1 MADAELTVRI
11 SGDTSDLESAI
22 SRVESQ
28 LSRLERS
35 GGKGAESIA
44 KAALNQGG
52 FAKTVEQSKKALDE
66 KRAVLAQTEKEYKKN
81 SKAIQD
87 NISGLEKQR
96 GRLNNLAVSKQE
108 EIDALKASSKN
119 LDKNSTAYKD
129 NRRAIE
135 WTETELEAVKKQHRD
150 VGKSIDEHRT
160 ALQNEK
166 NSLEKSRNAVA
177 DAEKQYKT
185 YASNLEEVEKIEKR
199 LKLEEKAKG
208 YRELGEGV
216 DTLTK
221 PFQVAGVA
229 MAAGAVASAKFAI
242 DFENNFANVLK
253 TVDGTDEQLNKIK
266 QDIIDMTTVGING
279 HSAIPQTTA
288 ELTELAAAGGQL
300 GIQTENIS
308 SFTETMAMMGSA
320 TNLAGEEGAKT
331 LARFMNVA
339 NVSQG
344 EVQNLGSSIVD
355 LGNHFATTEAEIA
368 AMAQRMGATGTAV
381 GISAQDILAYST
393 ALSSLGVEAEA
404 GGSSISRIWMDIQ
417 TQVSTGGELLGE
429 FAKVSGKTTKEFAEG
444 WKNDASGTFKD
455 FVDGLSKSKD
465 LVGTLKNLGFDN
477 IRDLQALQKLAG
489 PQGIQLLTDAL
500 QRSNNAWSENTA
512 LVNEFENKAGTT
524 ASQIQVMKNNLVEA
538 GRSLGET
545 FLPSINNGV
554 TDIKNFAQGIAKM
567 SDGQKQALITTGKW
581 VIGLGA
587 AGKATS
593 GVIKGIGNT
602 ADAFAKIKKAKEAGG
617 VLAKFAPA
625 LTAIKG
631 AAPYAAAGIIAVTA
645 AVKIGKAAYDS
656 WYKSQYKWTEGM
668 SEQQNKIR
676 KSMNSYKQLS
686 DIQAQLKNYR
696 LIIENPESSQEQVDN
711 AKQKIQEIVELLAKE
726 YDLKINVDD
735 NDELDNA
742 VNNLAQRSKN
752 ELERDYNSQQ
762 RKLNSLEN
770 RYKTDSA
777 KLPDM
782 RKQKQEA
789 DELRTKFDT
798 LSLSAETLRRKWY
811 NSEIGQKEFMDG
823 MVELGTQL
831 GVSEED
837 IRNLIVSI
845 DELQTKAIG
854 EKNVNDKLYKD
865 LDGKITDLEGTVKH
879 YEAIS
884 KEMANWASEGMALGV
899 KEGDAEKVNLW
910 FDRLSQNV
918 KNAKLD
924 MHGYAQI
931 AAEAFNGIKWDEAF
945 KKGGDD
951 LNNMVNDYVRSMQ
964 KFGAANSDIAKG
976 AALLKNGFKSINDIP
991 KDNKKAFDAISKDMT
1006 EFARNLG
1013 EIDGNHSIKITADGD
1028 IQLLDDVSGKIQEIQ
1043 TSNGTTVKITAEG
1056 DVSVLDDAGNQVQY
1070 LEGLGAVSLQVNAN
1084 GNIDVLNE
1092 AGEKVAEIPK
1102 EVDTTT
1108 TVKMAVDSAEVDNYQ
1123 PDEKT
1128 GTAKYGVDSSS
1139 VDNWSP
1145 PNKNAIVV
1153 YKAVV
1158 EGEPKAKGTQDFK
1171 GGMAMINDQRGV
1183 SDPRELVEVNGKGY
1197 IFEGRDVVLPLPRH
1211 AKVYTAGQT
1220 KEMLAMAGLRRY
1232 ARGKDNQEWENA
1244 QDDWAHYTKVNN
1256 VSAFE
1261 ALEHWDEMM
1270 KKFSYDAE
1278 AVKDIQEEIVA
1289 STKDM
1294 WDEEMATMQFY
1305 LDMGVDSEEH
1315 YYKWLETYRDEH
1327 FDGNDEMWRKATLDI
1342 TKYNKRM
1349 AKESAEALNDAS
1361 EEYIRFH
1368 TIAGDWDEIGDSP
1381 LAAYARVLDRAEE
1394 DLANGVYKNVEE
1406 KNEFLKNFGSNMFDA
1421 YKEDADNWIQH
1432 ERDYNAMSTED
1443 YISALNRKKQ
1453 RTNEYFAQ
1461 GIIDYQTYLKEVQD
1475 YNEKIMSAYADEV
1488 NQWRDDADFYQ
1499 RQSEVY
1505 GWGFNGTGHK
1515 SALKYWQARLDRE
1528 IENSHDMNLSANE
1541 RQSALRY
1548 ADEARMEIYKARQD
1562 ELDDELEKFRQSIED
1577 TRTALD
1583 DEVQNM
1589 RDAWTTEDRKAD
1601 MSELAEQIAVFKYA
1615 QTKEGIDKYK
1625 SLNEEYTRLSRE
1637 QKIEDIQAANREK
1650 LDRMQAQY
1658 DKMEQ
1663 DKIDELAGL
1672 KDELLKYGG
1681 IAVISDQT
1689 RQIAAAANDNISA
1702 LVSNMSDFGES
1713 FSSFAARLF
1722 EKLDERP
1729 TVINNYDN
1737 STQNIANNIRDRA
1750 DLQAAALGVG
1760 LGSLSMMLFGR
1771 RR

>member
-11 SGDTSDLESAI
+11 SGDTGDLESAI

-35 GGKGAESIA
+35 GGSNVGA
-44 KAALNQGG
+44 GM
-52 FAKTVEQSKKALDE
+52 
-66 KRAVLAQTEKEYKKN
+66 
-81 SKAIQD
+81 
-87 NISGLEKQR
+87 
-96 GRLNNLAVSKQE
+96 
-108 EIDALKASSKN
+108 
-119 LDKNSTAYKD
+119 
-129 NRRAIE
+129 
-135 WTETELEAVKKQHRD
+135 
-150 VGKSIDEHRT
+150 
-160 ALQNEK
+160 EK
-166 NSLEKSRNAVA
+166 NFKTAADRLEQTA
-177 DAEKQYKT
+177 KQWKD
-185 YASNLEEVEKIEKR
+185 
-199 LKLEEKAKG
+199 
-208 YRELGEGV
+208 LGGAT

-221 PFQVAGVA
+221 PFQVAGAA

-242 DFENNFANVLK
+242 DFENNFADVRK

-308 SFTETMAMMGSA
+308 GFTETMAMMGSA

-381 GISAQDILAYST
+381 GISAQDVLAYST

-545 FLPSINNGV
+545 FLPTINNGV
-554 TDIKNFAQGIAKM
+554 TDIKNFAQGIANM

-593 GVIKGIGNT
+593 GVLKSVGNT

-656 WYKSQYKWTEGM
+656 WYKSNYAWTDGL
-668 SEQQNKIR
+668 SEQQEQLK
-676 KSMNSYKQLS
+676 KSYNSYKKLS
-686 DIQAQLKNYR
+686 DIQNQLKNFNAV
-696 LIIENPESSQEQVDN
+696 IKNPESSQEQVDK
-711 AKQKIQEIVELLAKE
+711 AKQKIQEIAALLEKEYNLKIKSDNSNLDETVAKIKDLKKYEYDMQYSRQTSRLQDLQPKFDSYASDYVTAENNFNKARDAHDKYVKLNEAVQTYYSTMEKANVSQEEFDNGLQEIVKQCGLGNDVFQQLQRGEFSFSQELAKSETQMQSYLNQMNSLQAAHDEYIAINEELANQQSELLAQ
-726 YDLKINVDD
+726 
-735 NDELDNA
+735 A
-742 VNNLAQRSKN
+742 
-752 ELERDYNSQQ
+752 
-762 RKLNSLEN
+762 
-770 RYKTDSA
+770 
-777 KLPDM
+777 
-782 RKQKQEA
+782 
-789 DELRTKFDT
+789 
-798 LSLSAETLRRKWY
+798 
-811 NSEIGQKEFMDG
+811 
-823 MVELGTQL
+823 
-831 GVSEED
+831 
-837 IRNLIVSI
+837 
-845 DELQTKAIG
+845 
-854 EKNVNDKLYKD
+854 
-865 LDGKITDLEGTVKH
+865 
-879 YEAIS
+879 
-884 KEMANWASEGMALGV
+884 V
-899 KEGDAEKVNLW
+899 KENDVQAVENHFNKI
-910 FDRLSQNV
+910 SESV
-918 KNAKLD
+918 KRAGLD

-1368 TIAGDWDEIGDSP
+1368 TIAGDWDEIDDSP

-1394 DLANGVYKNVEE
+1394 DLANGVYESVEE

-1461 GIIDYQTYLKEVQD
+1461 GRIDYQTYLKEVQD

-1637 QKIEDIQAANREK
+1637 QKIEDIQAANSEK

-1760 LGSLSMMLFGR
+1760 LGSLSMILFGR

>member
-11 SGDTSDLESAI
+11 SGDTGDLESAI

-28 LSRLERS
+28 LSRLEMS
-35 GGKGAESIA
+35 GGSNVGAGMERNFKTAADRLEQTA
-44 KAALNQGG
+44 KQW
-52 FAKTVEQSKKALDE
+52 
-66 KRAVLAQTEKEYKKN
+66 KN
-81 SKAIQD
+81 
-87 NISGLEKQR
+87 
-96 GRLNNLAVSKQE
+96 
-108 EIDALKASSKN
+108 
-119 LDKNSTAYKD
+119 
-129 NRRAIE
+129 
-135 WTETELEAVKKQHRD
+135 
-150 VGKSIDEHRT
+150 
-160 ALQNEK
+160 
-166 NSLEKSRNAVA
+166 
-177 DAEKQYKT
+177 
-185 YASNLEEVEKIEKR
+185 
-199 LKLEEKAKG
+199 
-208 YRELGEGV
+208 LGEGV

-221 PFQVAGVA
+221 PLQIAGAA
-229 MAAGAVASAKFAI
+229 MAAGAVASSKFAI
-242 DFENNFANVLK
+242 DFENNFADVRK

-381 GISAQDILAYST
+381 GISAQDVLAYST

-417 TQVSTGGELLGE
+417 TQVSTGGESLTE

-455 FVDGLSKSKD
+455 FVDGLSKSSD
-465 LVGTLKNLGFDN
+465 IVGELKNLGFDN

-489 PQGIQLLTDAL
+489 PQGIQLLTEAL

-656 WYKSQYKWTEGM
+656 WYKSQYKWTEGL
-668 SEQQNKIR
+668 SDADKKVQDSLDK
-676 KSMNSYKQLS
+676 YKQISNL
-686 DIQAQLKNYR
+686 QRTLKEAR
-696 LIIENPESSQEQVDN
+696 LTIENPESSQEQVDN
-711 AKQKIQEIVELLAKE
+711 AKAKIEEIKASLEEE
-726 YDLKINVDD
+726 YNLTIKSD
-735 NDELDNA
+735 NSDLDNA
-742 VNNLAQRSKN
+742 VEQVKKLTGNDLKQAIADEQMQLANLAENYRDAMTRLPEMQAQYDNASERLTYLKLLNSEYATLATESQDGILTQEQMNRAMNDVARSMGITADQAKELYDGVTPLETALQGAQKEVDKLKPEIDDLTNSQRDYVNISKSFAN
-752 ELERDYNSQQ
+752 KLTEYFSEQLVSGDMDGAAKTLERIG
-762 RKLNSLEN
+762 K
-770 RYKTDSA
+770 A
-777 KLPDM
+777 A
-782 RKQKQEA
+782 A
-789 DELRTKFDT
+789 DAGL
-798 LSLSAETLRRKWY
+798 
-811 NSEIGQKEFMDG
+811 
-823 MVELGTQL
+823 
-831 GVSEED
+831 
-837 IRNLIVSI
+837 
-845 DELQTKAIG
+845 
-854 EKNVNDKLYKD
+854 
-865 LDGKITDLEGTVKH
+865 DLEGYGKILT
-879 YEAIS
+879 
-884 KEMANWASEGMALGV
+884 
-899 KEGDAEKVNLW
+899 
-910 FDRLSQNV
+910 
-918 KNAKLD
+918 
-924 MHGYAQI
+924 
-931 AAEAFNGIKWDEAF
+931 
-945 KKGGDD
+945 
-951 LNNMVNDYVRSMQ
+951 
-964 KFGAANSDIAKG
+964 DIAK
-976 AALLKNGFKSINDIP
+976 AAGMIEENQTIKISADGDTSVLEEVEDKANELNGKNVELTVNADG
-991 KDNKKAFDAISKDMT
+991 T
-1006 EFARNLG
+1006 EAYAT
-1013 EIDGNHSIKITADGD
+1013 IDGVQYKVAAYDGETGEAILTADGTKAD
-1028 IQLLDDVSGKIQEIQ
+1028 MVINRTTGEVHLF
-1043 TSNGTTVKITAEG
+1043 SNEEGIATLSAIDNVTATARQAAESLAGVKSKTVTITA
-1056 DVSVLDDAGNQVQY
+1056 VY
-1070 LEGLGAVSLQVNAN
+1070 VNKRVDQFAN
-1084 GNIDVLNE
+1084 LNGW
-1092 AGEKVAEIPK
+1092 ATK
-1102 EVDTTT
+1102 
-1108 TVKMAVDSAEVDNYQ
+1108 Q
-1123 PDEKT
+1123 
-1128 GTAKYGVDSSS
+1128 
-1139 VDNWSP
+1139 
-1145 PNKNAIVV
+1145 
-1153 YKAVV
+1153 
-1158 EGEPKAKGTQDFK
+1158 AKGTQDFK

-1342 TKYNKRM
+1342 TKYNKRV

-1368 TIAGDWDEIGDSP
+1368 TIAGDWDEIDDSP

-1394 DLANGVYKNVEE
+1394 DLANGVYESVEE

-1461 GIIDYQTYLKEVQD
+1461 GIIDYQTYLKEVQG

-1637 QKIEDIQAANREK
+1637 QKIEDIQAANSEK

-1713 FSSFAARLF
+1713 FNSFAARLF

>member
-11 SGDTSDLESAI
+11 SGDTGDLESAI

-35 GGKGAESIA
+35 GGSNVGAGMERNFKTAADRLEQTA
-44 KAALNQGG
+44 KQW
-52 FAKTVEQSKKALDE
+52 
-66 KRAVLAQTEKEYKKN
+66 KN
-81 SKAIQD
+81 
-87 NISGLEKQR
+87 
-96 GRLNNLAVSKQE
+96 
-108 EIDALKASSKN
+108 
-119 LDKNSTAYKD
+119 
-129 NRRAIE
+129 
-135 WTETELEAVKKQHRD
+135 
-150 VGKSIDEHRT
+150 
-160 ALQNEK
+160 
-166 NSLEKSRNAVA
+166 
-177 DAEKQYKT
+177 
-185 YASNLEEVEKIEKR
+185 
-199 LKLEEKAKG
+199 
-208 YRELGEGV
+208 LGEGV

-221 PFQVAGVA
+221 PFQVAGAA

-242 DFENNFANVLK
+242 DFENNFADVRK
-253 TVDGTDEQLNKIK
+253 TVDGTDAQLNKIK

-300 GIQTENIS
+300 GITVENIS
-308 SFTETMAMMGSA
+308 GFTETMAMIESA

-331 LARFMNVA
+331 LARFMNVTGTA
-339 NVSQG
+339 QSEIQNV
-344 EVQNLGSSIVD
+344 GSAIVD
-355 LGNHFATTEAEIA
+355 LGNHSATTEAEIA
-368 AMAQRMGATGTAV
+368 AMAQRMGKYSKTV
-381 GISAQDILAYST
+381 GISAADTLGYSA
-393 ALSSLGVEAEA
+393 ALSSLGVEAQL
-404 GGSSISRIWMDIQ
+404 GGSAIGRTWLSIETAVAKGGNSLKAFAKYAGVSANEFKQKWNTDPTGAFNGLLEGLNASENLTLALQELGIDNTQDIQ
-417 TQVSTGGELLGE
+417 VM
-429 FAKVSGKTTKEFAEG
+429 
-444 WKNDASGTFKD
+444 
-455 FVDGLSKSKD
+455 
-465 LVGTLKNLGFDN
+465 
-477 IRDLQALQKLAG
+477 QALVNSVDKVKESV
-489 PQGIQLLTDAL
+489 

-656 WYKSQYKWTEGM
+656 WYKSQYKWTEGL
-668 SEQQNKIR
+668 SDADKKVQDSLDK
-676 KSMNSYKQLS
+676 YKQISNL
-686 DIQAQLKNYR
+686 QRTLKEAR
-696 LIIENPESSQEQVDN
+696 LTIENPESSQEQVDN
-711 AKQKIQEIVELLAKE
+711 AKAKIEEIKALLEEE
-726 YDLKINVDD
+726 YNLTIKSD
-735 NDELDNA
+735 NSDLDNA
-742 VNNLAQRSKN
+742 VEQVKKLTGNDLKQAIADEQMQLANLAENYRDAMTRLPEMQAQYDNASERLTYLKLLNSEYATLATESQDGILTQEQMNRAMNDVARSMGITADQAKELYDGVTPLETALQGAQKEVDKLKPEIDDLTNCQRDYVNISKSFAN
-752 ELERDYNSQQ
+752 KLTEYFSEQLVSGDMDGAAKTLERIG
-762 RKLNSLEN
+762 K
-770 RYKTDSA
+770 A
-777 KLPDM
+777 A
-782 RKQKQEA
+782 A
-789 DELRTKFDT
+789 DAGL
-798 LSLSAETLRRKWY
+798 
-811 NSEIGQKEFMDG
+811 
-823 MVELGTQL
+823 
-831 GVSEED
+831 
-837 IRNLIVSI
+837 
-845 DELQTKAIG
+845 
-854 EKNVNDKLYKD
+854 
-865 LDGKITDLEGTVKH
+865 DLEGYGKILT
-879 YEAIS
+879 
-884 KEMANWASEGMALGV
+884 
-899 KEGDAEKVNLW
+899 
-910 FDRLSQNV
+910 
-918 KNAKLD
+918 
-924 MHGYAQI
+924 
-931 AAEAFNGIKWDEAF
+931 
-945 KKGGDD
+945 
-951 LNNMVNDYVRSMQ
+951 
-964 KFGAANSDIAKG
+964 DIAK
-976 AALLKNGFKSINDIP
+976 AAGMIEENQ
-991 KDNKKAFDAISKDMT
+991 T
-1006 EFARNLG
+1006 
-1013 EIDGNHSIKITADGD
+1013 IKITADGD
-1028 IQLLDDVSGKIQEIQ
+1028 ISVLEEVEDKANELNGKNVKFTVNADGTEAYATIDGVQYKVAAYDGKTGEAIL
-1043 TSNGTTVKITAEG
+1043 TADGTKADMVINRTTGEVHLFSNEEGIATLSAIDNVTATARQAAKSLAGVKSKTVTITA
-1056 DVSVLDDAGNQVQY
+1056 VY
-1070 LEGLGAVSLQVNAN
+1070 VNKRVDQFAN
-1084 GNIDVLNE
+1084 LNGW
-1092 AGEKVAEIPK
+1092 ATK
-1102 EVDTTT
+1102 
-1108 TVKMAVDSAEVDNYQ
+1108 Q
-1123 PDEKT
+1123 
-1128 GTAKYGVDSSS
+1128 
-1139 VDNWSP
+1139 
-1145 PNKNAIVV
+1145 
-1153 YKAVV
+1153 
-1158 EGEPKAKGTQDFK
+1158 AKGTQDFK

-1342 TKYNKRM
+1342 TKYNKQM

-1368 TIAGDWDEIGDSP
+1368 TIAGDWDEIDDSP

-1394 DLANGVYKNVEE
+1394 DLANGVYESVEE

-1461 GIIDYQTYLKEVQD
+1461 GIIDYQTYLKEVQG

-1637 QKIEDIQAANREK
+1637 QKIEDIQAANSEK

>member
-11 SGDTSDLESAI
+11 SGDTGDLESAI

-35 GGKGAESIA
+35 GGSNVGAGMERNFKTAADRLEQTA
-44 KAALNQGG
+44 KQW
-52 FAKTVEQSKKALDE
+52 
-66 KRAVLAQTEKEYKKN
+66 KN
-81 SKAIQD
+81 
-87 NISGLEKQR
+87 
-96 GRLNNLAVSKQE
+96 
-108 EIDALKASSKN
+108 
-119 LDKNSTAYKD
+119 
-129 NRRAIE
+129 
-135 WTETELEAVKKQHRD
+135 
-150 VGKSIDEHRT
+150 
-160 ALQNEK
+160 
-166 NSLEKSRNAVA
+166 
-177 DAEKQYKT
+177 
-185 YASNLEEVEKIEKR
+185 
-199 LKLEEKAKG
+199 
-208 YRELGEGV
+208 LGEGV

-221 PFQVAGVA
+221 PLQIAEVA
-229 MAAGAVASAKFAI
+229 MAAGAVASSKFAI
-242 DFENNFANVLK
+242 DFENNFADVRK
-253 TVDGTDEQLNKIK
+253 TVDGTDAQLNKIK

-344 EVQNLGSSIVD
+344 EVQNLGSSVVD

-429 FAKVSGKTTKEFAEG
+429 LAKVSGKTTKEFAEG

-489 PQGIQLLTDAL
+489 PQGIQLLNDAL

-545 FLPSINNGV
+545 FLPTINNGV
-554 TDIKNFAQGIAKM
+554 TDIKNFAQGISKM

-656 WYKSQYKWTEGM
+656 WYKSQFKWAEGL
-668 SEQQNKIR
+668 SDADNKVQDSLD
-676 KSMNSYKQLS
+676 KYKQISNL
-686 DIQAQLKNYR
+686 QRTLKEAR
-696 LIIENPESSQEQVDN
+696 LTIENPESSQEQVDA
-711 AKQKIQEIVELLAKE
+711 AKAKIEEIKALLEKE
-726 YDLKINVDD
+726 YNLNIKSD
-735 NDELDNA
+735 NSDLDNA
-742 VNNLAQRSKN
+742 VEQVKKLTGNDLRQAIADEQMQLANLAENYRNAMTRLPEMQAKFDNANERLSQFKELNSELRALGAEYRSGTISQNEWNAAIEKAGQAMGLTSEQSKDYEYVFRRLSEGMNSAQKEVDKLKPEIDDLTNSQRDYVNISKSFAN
-752 ELERDYNSQQ
+752 KLTEYFSEQLVSGDMDGAAKTLERIG
-762 RKLNSLEN
+762 K
-770 RYKTDSA
+770 A
-777 KLPDM
+777 A
-782 RKQKQEA
+782 A
-789 DELRTKFDT
+789 DAGL
-798 LSLSAETLRRKWY
+798 
-811 NSEIGQKEFMDG
+811 
-823 MVELGTQL
+823 
-831 GVSEED
+831 
-837 IRNLIVSI
+837 
-845 DELQTKAIG
+845 
-854 EKNVNDKLYKD
+854 
-865 LDGKITDLEGTVKH
+865 DLEGYGKILT
-879 YEAIS
+879 
-884 KEMANWASEGMALGV
+884 
-899 KEGDAEKVNLW
+899 
-910 FDRLSQNV
+910 
-918 KNAKLD
+918 
-924 MHGYAQI
+924 
-931 AAEAFNGIKWDEAF
+931 
-945 KKGGDD
+945 
-951 LNNMVNDYVRSMQ
+951 
-964 KFGAANSDIAKG
+964 DIAK
-976 AALLKNGFKSINDIP
+976 AAGMIEENQ
-991 KDNKKAFDAISKDMT
+991 T
-1006 EFARNLG
+1006 
-1013 EIDGNHSIKITADGD
+1013 IKISADGD
-1028 IQLLDDVSGKIQEIQ
+1028 ISVLEEVEDKANELNGKNVELTVNADGTEAYATIDGVQYKVAAYDGETGEAIL
-1043 TSNGTTVKITAEG
+1043 TADGTKADMVINLSTGEVHAFSNEEGIATLSAIDNVTATAQQAAKSIAGVKSKTVTITAVYTTINKRI
-1056 DVSVLDDAGNQVQY
+1056 DQFS
-1070 LEGLGAVSLQVNAN
+1070 SLN
-1084 GNIDVLNE
+1084 GW
-1092 AGEKVAEIPK
+1092 A
-1102 EVDTTT
+1102 TT
-1108 TVKMAVDSAEVDNYQ
+1108 N
-1123 PDEKT
+1123 
-1128 GTAKYGVDSSS
+1128 
-1139 VDNWSP
+1139 
-1145 PNKNAIVV
+1145 
-1153 YKAVV
+1153 
-1158 EGEPKAKGTQDFK
+1158 AKGTQDFK

-1368 TIAGDWDEIGDSP
+1368 TIAGDWDEIDDSP

-1394 DLANGVYKNVEE
+1394 DLANGVYESIEE

-1443 YISALNRKKQ
+1443 YISSLNRKKQ

-1461 GIIDYQTYLKEVQD
+1461 GIIDYQTYLKEVQG

-1601 MSELAEQIAVFKYA
+1601 MSELAKQIAVFKYA

-1637 QKIEDIQAANREK
+1637 QKIEDIQAANSEK
-1650 LDRMQAQY
+1650 LGRMQAQY

-1702 LVSNMSDFGES
+1702 LVSNMNDFGES

>member
-1 MADAELTVRI
+1 MR
-11 SGDTSDLESAI
+11 
-22 SRVESQ
+22 
-28 LSRLERS
+28 
-35 GGKGAESIA
+35 
-44 KAALNQGG
+44 
-52 FAKTVEQSKKALDE
+52 
-66 KRAVLAQTEKEYKKN
+66 
-81 SKAIQD
+81 
-87 NISGLEKQR
+87 
-96 GRLNNLAVSKQE
+96 
-108 EIDALKASSKN
+108 
-119 LDKNSTAYKD
+119 
-129 NRRAIE
+129 
-135 WTETELEAVKKQHRD
+135 
-150 VGKSIDEHRT
+150 
-160 ALQNEK
+160 
-166 NSLEKSRNAVA
+166 
-177 DAEKQYKT
+177 
-185 YASNLEEVEKIEKR
+185 
-199 LKLEEKAKG
+199 LEEKAQG
-208 YRELGEGV
+208 YKELGEGV

-221 PFQVAGVA
+221 PLQIAGAA

-242 DFENNFANVLK
+242 DFENNFADVRK
-253 TVDGTDEQLNKIK
+253 TVDGTDAQLNKIK

-300 GIQTENIS
+300 GITVENIS
-308 SFTETMAMMGSA
+308 GFTETMAMIESA

-331 LARFMNVA
+331 LARFMNVTGTA
-339 NVSQG
+339 QSEIQNV
-344 EVQNLGSSIVD
+344 GSAIVD
-355 LGNHFATTEAEIA
+355 LGNHSATTEAEIA
-368 AMAQRMGATGTAV
+368 AMAQRMGKYSKTV
-381 GISAQDILAYST
+381 GISAADTLGYSA
-393 ALSSLGVEAEA
+393 ALSSLGVEAQL
-404 GGSSISRIWMDIQ
+404 GGSAIGRTWLSIETAVAKGGNSLKAFAKYAGVSANEFKQKWNTDPTGAFNGLLEGLNASENLTLALQELGIDNTQDIQ
-417 TQVSTGGELLGE
+417 VM
-429 FAKVSGKTTKEFAEG
+429 
-444 WKNDASGTFKD
+444 
-455 FVDGLSKSKD
+455 
-465 LVGTLKNLGFDN
+465 
-477 IRDLQALQKLAG
+477 QALVNSVDKVKESV
-489 PQGIQLLTDAL
+489 

-545 FLPSINNGV
+545 FLPTINNGV
-554 TDIKNFAQGIAKM
+554 TDIKNFAQGIANM

-602 ADAFAKIKKAKEAGG
+602 ADALSKIKKAQEAGG

-656 WYKSQYKWTEGM
+656 WYKSQYKWTDGM

-782 RKQKQEA
+782 KKQRQEA
-789 DELRTKFDT
+789 DDLRTKFDT

-811 NSEIGQKEFMDG
+811 NSEIGQKEFMDS

-831 GVSEED
+831 GYSEDD
-837 IRNLIVSI
+837 IRNLSVSI

-865 LDGKITDLEGTVKH
+865 LDREITDLEGTVKH

-1305 LDMGVDSEEH
+1305 LDMGIDSEEH

-1327 FDGNDEMWRKATLDI
+1327 FEGNDEMWRKATLDI

-1349 AKESAEALNDAS
+1349 AKESAETLNDAS

-1394 DLANGVYKNVEE
+1394 DLANGVYESVEE

-1589 RDAWTTEDRKAD
+1589 RDAWTTEDRKTD

-1637 QKIEDIQAANREK
+1637 QKIEDIQAANSEK

-1689 RQIAAAANDNISA
+1689 RQIAAAASDNISA

-1760 LGSLSMMLFGR
+1760 LGGLSMMLFGR

>member
-11 SGDTSDLESAI
+11 SGDTGDLESAI

-35 GGKGAESIA
+35 SGSNVGAGMERNFKTAADRLEQTA
-44 KAALNQGG
+44 KQW
-52 FAKTVEQSKKALDE
+52 
-66 KRAVLAQTEKEYKKN
+66 KN
-81 SKAIQD
+81 
-87 NISGLEKQR
+87 
-96 GRLNNLAVSKQE
+96 
-108 EIDALKASSKN
+108 
-119 LDKNSTAYKD
+119 
-129 NRRAIE
+129 
-135 WTETELEAVKKQHRD
+135 
-150 VGKSIDEHRT
+150 
-160 ALQNEK
+160 
-166 NSLEKSRNAVA
+166 
-177 DAEKQYKT
+177 
-185 YASNLEEVEKIEKR
+185 
-199 LKLEEKAKG
+199 
-208 YRELGEGV
+208 LGEGV

-229 MAAGAVASAKFAI
+229 MAAGSVASSKFAI
-242 DFENNFANVLK
+242 DFENNFADVRK

-300 GIQTENIS
+300 GITVENIS
-308 SFTETMAMMGSA
+308 GFTETMAMIESA

-331 LARFMNVA
+331 LARFMNVTGTA
-339 NVSQG
+339 QSEIQNV
-344 EVQNLGSSIVD
+344 GSAIVD
-355 LGNHFATTEAEIA
+355 LGNHSATTEAEIA
-368 AMAQRMGATGTAV
+368 AMAQRMGKYSKTV
-381 GISAQDILAYST
+381 GISAADTLGYSA
-393 ALSSLGVEAEA
+393 ALSSLGVEAQL
-404 GGSSISRIWMDIQ
+404 GGSAIGRTWLSIETAVAKGGNSLKAFAKYAGVSANEFKQKWNTDPTGAFNGLLEGLNASENLTLALQELGIDNTQDIQ
-417 TQVSTGGELLGE
+417 VM
-429 FAKVSGKTTKEFAEG
+429 
-444 WKNDASGTFKD
+444 
-455 FVDGLSKSKD
+455 
-465 LVGTLKNLGFDN
+465 
-477 IRDLQALQKLAG
+477 QALVNSVDKVKESV
-489 PQGIQLLTDAL
+489 

-545 FLPSINNGV
+545 FLPTINNGV
-554 TDIKNFAQGIAKM
+554 TDIKNFAQGIANM

-602 ADAFAKIKKAKEAGG
+602 ADALSKIKKAQEAGG

-656 WYKSQYKWTEGM
+656 WYKSQYKWTDGM

-782 RKQKQEA
+782 KKQRQEA
-789 DELRTKFDT
+789 DDLRTKFDT

-831 GVSEED
+831 GYSEDD
-837 IRNLIVSI
+837 IRNLSVSI

-865 LDGKITDLEGTVKH
+865 LDGKITDLEGTVNH

-1244 QDDWAHYTKVNN
+1244 QDDWVHYTKVNN

-1289 STKDM
+1289 ATKDM

-1305 LDMGVDSEEH
+1305 LDMGIDSEEH

-1327 FDGNDEMWRKATLDI
+1327 FEGNDEMWRKATLDI
-1342 TKYNKRM
+1342 TKYNKQM

-1548 ADEARMEIYKARQD
+1548 ADEARMEVYKARQD

-1583 DEVQNM
+1583 DEVQSM
-1589 RDAWTTEDRKAD
+1589 RDAWTTEDRKTD

-1637 QKIEDIQAANREK
+1637 QKIEDIQAANSEK

-1689 RQIAAAANDNISA
+1689 RQIAAAASDNISA

-1771 RR
+1771 RG

>member
-11 SGDTSDLESAI
+11 SGDTGDLESAI

-35 GGKGAESIA
+35 GGSNVGAGMERNFKTAADRLEQTA
-44 KAALNQGG
+44 KQW
-52 FAKTVEQSKKALDE
+52 
-66 KRAVLAQTEKEYKKN
+66 KN
-81 SKAIQD
+81 
-87 NISGLEKQR
+87 
-96 GRLNNLAVSKQE
+96 
-108 EIDALKASSKN
+108 
-119 LDKNSTAYKD
+119 
-129 NRRAIE
+129 
-135 WTETELEAVKKQHRD
+135 
-150 VGKSIDEHRT
+150 
-160 ALQNEK
+160 
-166 NSLEKSRNAVA
+166 
-177 DAEKQYKT
+177 
-185 YASNLEEVEKIEKR
+185 
-199 LKLEEKAKG
+199 
-208 YRELGEGV
+208 LGEGV

-229 MAAGAVASAKFAI
+229 MAAGAVASSKFAI
-242 DFENNFANVLK
+242 DFENNFADVRK

-381 GISAQDILAYST
+381 GISAQDVLAYST

-545 FLPSINNGV
+545 FLPTINNGV
-554 TDIKNFAQGIAKM
+554 TDIKNFAQGISKM

-587 AGKATS
+587 AGKITS
-593 GVIKGIGNT
+593 GVTKRIGET
-602 ADAFAKIKKAKEAGG
+602 TEAVAKIKKAFELGGTFASVTPVLTAAAIGITAVATAVTVGKSAYDAWYRSQFKWAEGLSDADNKVQDSLDKYKQISNLQRTLKEAR
-617 VLAKFAPA
+617 
-625 LTAIKG
+625 LT
-631 AAPYAAAGIIAVTA
+631 
-645 AVKIGKAAYDS
+645 
-656 WYKSQYKWTEGM
+656 
-668 SEQQNKIR
+668 
-676 KSMNSYKQLS
+676 
-686 DIQAQLKNYR
+686 
-696 LIIENPESSQEQVDN
+696 IENPESSQEQVDN
-711 AKQKIQEIVELLAKE
+711 AKAKIEEIKALLEEE
-726 YDLKINVDD
+726 YNLTIKSD
-735 NDELDNA
+735 NSDLDNA
-742 VNNLAQRSKN
+742 VEQVKKLTGNDLKQAIADEQMQLANLAENYRDAMTRLPEMQAQYDNANERLTYLKLLNSEYATLATESQDGILTQEQMNRAMNDVARSMGITAEQAKELYDGVTPLETALQGAQKEVDDLKPKIDDLANSQRDYVNISKSFAN
-752 ELERDYNSQQ
+752 KLTEYFSEQLVSGDMDGAAKTLERIG
-762 RKLNSLEN
+762 K
-770 RYKTDSA
+770 A
-777 KLPDM
+777 A
-782 RKQKQEA
+782 A
-789 DELRTKFDT
+789 DAGL
-798 LSLSAETLRRKWY
+798 
-811 NSEIGQKEFMDG
+811 
-823 MVELGTQL
+823 
-831 GVSEED
+831 
-837 IRNLIVSI
+837 
-845 DELQTKAIG
+845 
-854 EKNVNDKLYKD
+854 
-865 LDGKITDLEGTVKH
+865 DLEGYGKILT
-879 YEAIS
+879 
-884 KEMANWASEGMALGV
+884 
-899 KEGDAEKVNLW
+899 
-910 FDRLSQNV
+910 
-918 KNAKLD
+918 
-924 MHGYAQI
+924 
-931 AAEAFNGIKWDEAF
+931 
-945 KKGGDD
+945 
-951 LNNMVNDYVRSMQ
+951 
-964 KFGAANSDIAKG
+964 DIAK
-976 AALLKNGFKSINDIP
+976 AAGMIEENQ
-991 KDNKKAFDAISKDMT
+991 T
-1006 EFARNLG
+1006 
-1013 EIDGNHSIKITADGD
+1013 IKISADGD
-1028 IQLLDDVSGKIQEIQ
+1028 ISVLEEVEDKANELNGKNVELTVNADGTEAYATIDGVQYMVAAYDGKTGEAIL
-1043 TSNGTTVKITAEG
+1043 TADGTKADMVINLSTGEVHAFSNEEGIATLSAIENVTATAQQAAKSIAGVKSKTVTITAVYTTINKRI
-1056 DVSVLDDAGNQVQY
+1056 DQFS
-1070 LEGLGAVSLQVNAN
+1070 SLN
-1084 GNIDVLNE
+1084 GW
-1092 AGEKVAEIPK
+1092 ATK
-1102 EVDTTT
+1102 
-1108 TVKMAVDSAEVDNYQ
+1108 Q
-1123 PDEKT
+1123 
-1128 GTAKYGVDSSS
+1128 
-1139 VDNWSP
+1139 
-1145 PNKNAIVV
+1145 
-1153 YKAVV
+1153 
-1158 EGEPKAKGTQDFK
+1158 AKGTQDFK

-1342 TKYNKRM
+1342 TKYNKQM

-1368 TIAGDWDEIGDSP
+1368 TIAGDWDEIDDSP

-1394 DLANGVYKNVEE
+1394 DLANGVYESVEE

-1637 QKIEDIQAANREK
+1637 QKIEDIQAANSEK

-1689 RQIAAAANDNISA
+1689 RQIAATANDNISA

-1737 STQNIANNIRDRA
+1737 STQNIANNIRGRA

>member
-11 SGDTSDLESAI
+11 SGDTGDLESAI

-160 ALQNEK
+160 ALQKEK

-221 PFQVAGVA
+221 PFQVAGAA
-229 MAAGAVASAKFAI
+229 MAAGAVASSKFAI
-242 DFENNFANVLK
+242 DFENNFADVRK
-253 TVDGTDEQLNKIK
+253 TVDGTDAQLNKIK

-429 FAKVSGKTTKEFAEG
+429 FAKVSGKTAKEFAEG

-489 PQGIQLLTDAL
+489 PQGIQLLNDAL

-656 WYKSQYKWTEGM
+656 WYKSNYAWTDGL
-668 SEQQNKIR
+668 SEQQEQLK
-676 KSMNSYKQLS
+676 KSYNSYKKLS
-686 DIQAQLKNYR
+686 DIQNQLKNFNAV
-696 LIIENPESSQEQVDN
+696 IKNPESSQEQVDN
-711 AKQKIQEIVELLAKE
+711 AKQKIQEIVELLEKE
-726 YDLKINVDD
+726 YNLKIKSDNSNLDETVAKIKDLKKYEYDMQYSRQTSRLQDLQPKFDSYASDYVTAENNFNKARDAHDKYVKLNEAVQTYYSTMEKANVSQEEFDNGLQEIVKQCGLGNDVFQQLQRGEFSFSQELAKSETQMQSYLNQMNSLQAAHDEYIAINE
-735 NDELDNA
+735 ELANQQSEL
-742 VNNLAQRSKN
+742 LAQ
-752 ELERDYNSQQ
+752 
-762 RKLNSLEN
+762 
-770 RYKTDSA
+770 A
-777 KLPDM
+777 
-782 RKQKQEA
+782 
-789 DELRTKFDT
+789 
-798 LSLSAETLRRKWY
+798 
-811 NSEIGQKEFMDG
+811 
-823 MVELGTQL
+823 
-831 GVSEED
+831 
-837 IRNLIVSI
+837 
-845 DELQTKAIG
+845 
-854 EKNVNDKLYKD
+854 
-865 LDGKITDLEGTVKH
+865 
-879 YEAIS
+879 
-884 KEMANWASEGMALGV
+884 V
-899 KEGDAEKVNLW
+899 KENDVQAVENHFNKI
-910 FDRLSQNV
+910 SESV
-918 KNAKLD
+918 KRAGLD

-1368 TIAGDWDEIGDSP
+1368 TIAGDWDEIDDSP

-1394 DLANGVYKNVEE
+1394 DLANGVYESIEE

-1461 GIIDYQTYLKEVQD
+1461 GRIDYQTYLKEVQD
-1475 YNEKIMSAYADEV
+1475 YNEKIMNAYADEV

-1637 QKIEDIQAANREK
+1637 QKIEDIQAANSEK

-1760 LGSLSMMLFGR
+1760 LGSLSMILFGR

>member
-11 SGDTSDLESAI
+11 SGDTGDLESAI
-22 SRVESQ
+22 GRVESQ

-35 GGKGAESIA
+35 GGSNVGAGMERNFKTAADRLEQTA
-44 KAALNQGG
+44 KQW
-52 FAKTVEQSKKALDE
+52 
-66 KRAVLAQTEKEYKKN
+66 KN
-81 SKAIQD
+81 
-87 NISGLEKQR
+87 
-96 GRLNNLAVSKQE
+96 
-108 EIDALKASSKN
+108 
-119 LDKNSTAYKD
+119 
-129 NRRAIE
+129 
-135 WTETELEAVKKQHRD
+135 
-150 VGKSIDEHRT
+150 
-160 ALQNEK
+160 
-166 NSLEKSRNAVA
+166 
-177 DAEKQYKT
+177 
-185 YASNLEEVEKIEKR
+185 
-199 LKLEEKAKG
+199 
-208 YRELGEGV
+208 LGEGV

-242 DFENNFANVLK
+242 DFENNFANVRK
-253 TVDGTDEQLNKIK
+253 TVDGTDAQLNKIK

-279 HSAIPQTTA
+279 HGAIPQTTA

-381 GISAQDILAYST
+381 GISAQDVLAYST

-489 PQGIQLLTDAL
+489 PQGIQLLNDAL

-554 TDIKNFAQGIAKM
+554 TDIKNFAQGISKM

-593 GVIKGIGNT
+593 GVLKSIGNT
-602 ADAFAKIKKAKEAGG
+602 ADALSKIKKAQEAGG

-656 WYKSQYKWTEGM
+656 WYKSQYKWAEGL
-668 SEQQNKIR
+668 SDADNKVQDSLD
-676 KSMNSYKQLS
+676 KYKQIANL
-686 DIQAQLKNYR
+686 QRALKDAR
-696 LIIENPESSQEQVDN
+696 LTIENPESSQEQVDN
-711 AKQKIQEIVELLAKE
+711 AKAKIEEIKALLEEE
-726 YDLKINVDD
+726 YNLTIKSD
-735 NDELDNA
+735 NSDLDNA
-742 VNNLAQRSKN
+742 VEQVKELTGNDLKQAIADEQMQLANLAESYRESMTKLPETQAKFDNANERLTYLKLLNSEYATLATESQDGILTQEQMNRAMNDVARSMGITADQAKELYDGVTPLETALQVAQKEVDDLKPKIDDLTN
-752 ELERDYNSQQ
+752 SQKSYVNISKSFANKLTEYFSEQLVSGDMDGAAKTLERIG
-762 RKLNSLEN
+762 K
-770 RYKTDSA
+770 A
-777 KLPDM
+777 A
-782 RKQKQEA
+782 A
-789 DELRTKFDT
+789 DAGL
-798 LSLSAETLRRKWY
+798 
-811 NSEIGQKEFMDG
+811 
-823 MVELGTQL
+823 
-831 GVSEED
+831 
-837 IRNLIVSI
+837 
-845 DELQTKAIG
+845 
-854 EKNVNDKLYKD
+854 
-865 LDGKITDLEGTVKH
+865 DLEGYGKILT
-879 YEAIS
+879 
-884 KEMANWASEGMALGV
+884 
-899 KEGDAEKVNLW
+899 
-910 FDRLSQNV
+910 
-918 KNAKLD
+918 
-924 MHGYAQI
+924 
-931 AAEAFNGIKWDEAF
+931 
-945 KKGGDD
+945 
-951 LNNMVNDYVRSMQ
+951 
-964 KFGAANSDIAKG
+964 DIAK
-976 AALLKNGFKSINDIP
+976 AAGMIEENQTIKISAEGDISVLEEVEDKANELNGKSVKFTVNADG
-991 KDNKKAFDAISKDMT
+991 T
-1006 EFARNLG
+1006 EAYAT
-1013 EIDGNHSIKITADGD
+1013 IDGVQYKVAAYDGETGEAILTADGTKAD
-1028 IQLLDDVSGKIQEIQ
+1028 MVINLSTGEVHAF
-1043 TSNGTTVKITAEG
+1043 SNEEGIATLSAIDNVTATAQQAAKSLAGVKSKTVTITA
-1056 DVSVLDDAGNQVQY
+1056 VY
-1070 LEGLGAVSLQVNAN
+1070 VNKRVDQFAN
-1084 GNIDVLNE
+1084 LNGW
-1092 AGEKVAEIPK
+1092 ATK
-1102 EVDTTT
+1102 
-1108 TVKMAVDSAEVDNYQ
+1108 Q
-1123 PDEKT
+1123 
-1128 GTAKYGVDSSS
+1128 
-1139 VDNWSP
+1139 
-1145 PNKNAIVV
+1145 
-1153 YKAVV
+1153 
-1158 EGEPKAKGTQDFK
+1158 AKGTQDFK

-1278 AVKDIQEEIVA
+1278 VVKDIQEEIVA

-1327 FDGNDEMWRKATLDI
+1327 FEGNDEMWRKATLDI
-1342 TKYNKRM
+1342 TKYNKRV

-1368 TIAGDWDEIGDSP
+1368 TIAGDWDEIDDSP

-1394 DLANGVYKNVEE
+1394 DLANGVYESVEE

-1475 YNEKIMSAYADEV
+1475 YNEKIMNAYADEV
-1488 NQWRDDADFYQ
+1488 NQWRDNADFYQ

-1577 TRTALD
+1577 TRIALD

-1589 RDAWTTEDRKAD
+1589 RDAWTTEDRKTD

-1637 QKIEDIQAANREK
+1637 QKIEDIQAANSEK

-1702 LVSNMSDFGES
+1702 LVSNISDFGES

-1737 STQNIANNIRDRA
+1737 STQNIANNIHDKA

-1760 LGSLSMMLFGR
+1760 LGGLSMMLFGR

>member
-11 SGDTSDLESAI
+11 SGDTGDLESAI
-22 SRVESQ
+22 GRVESQ

-35 GGKGAESIA
+35 GGSNVGAGMERNFKTAADRLEQTA
-44 KAALNQGG
+44 KQW
-52 FAKTVEQSKKALDE
+52 
-66 KRAVLAQTEKEYKKN
+66 KN
-81 SKAIQD
+81 
-87 NISGLEKQR
+87 
-96 GRLNNLAVSKQE
+96 
-108 EIDALKASSKN
+108 
-119 LDKNSTAYKD
+119 
-129 NRRAIE
+129 
-135 WTETELEAVKKQHRD
+135 
-150 VGKSIDEHRT
+150 
-160 ALQNEK
+160 
-166 NSLEKSRNAVA
+166 
-177 DAEKQYKT
+177 
-185 YASNLEEVEKIEKR
+185 
-199 LKLEEKAKG
+199 
-208 YRELGEGV
+208 LGEGV

-242 DFENNFANVLK
+242 DFENNFANVRK

-489 PQGIQLLTDAL
+489 PQGIQLLNDAL

-554 TDIKNFAQGIAKM
+554 TDIKNFAQGISKM

-656 WYKSQYKWTEGM
+656 WYKSNYAWTDGL
-668 SEQQNKIR
+668 SEQQEQLK
-676 KSMNSYKQLS
+676 KSYNSYKKLS
-686 DIQAQLKNYR
+686 DIQNQLKNFNAV
-696 LIIENPESSQEQVDN
+696 IKNPESSQEQVDK
-711 AKQKIQEIVELLAKE
+711 AKQKIQEIAALLEKEYNLKIKSDNSNLDETVAKIKDLKKYEYDMQYSRQTSRLQDLQPKFDSYASDYVTAENNFNKARDAHDKYVKLNEAVQTYYSTMEKANVSQEEFDNGLQEIVKQCGLGNDVFQQLQRGEFSFSQELAKSETQMQSYLNQMNSLQAAHDEYIAINEELANQQSELLAQ
-726 YDLKINVDD
+726 
-735 NDELDNA
+735 A
-742 VNNLAQRSKN
+742 
-752 ELERDYNSQQ
+752 
-762 RKLNSLEN
+762 
-770 RYKTDSA
+770 
-777 KLPDM
+777 
-782 RKQKQEA
+782 
-789 DELRTKFDT
+789 
-798 LSLSAETLRRKWY
+798 
-811 NSEIGQKEFMDG
+811 
-823 MVELGTQL
+823 
-831 GVSEED
+831 
-837 IRNLIVSI
+837 
-845 DELQTKAIG
+845 
-854 EKNVNDKLYKD
+854 
-865 LDGKITDLEGTVKH
+865 
-879 YEAIS
+879 
-884 KEMANWASEGMALGV
+884 V
-899 KEGDAEKVNLW
+899 KENDVQAVENHFNKI
-910 FDRLSQNV
+910 SESV
-918 KNAKLD
+918 KRAGLD

-1158 EGEPKAKGTQDFK
+1158 ESEPKAKGTQDFK

-1278 AVKDIQEEIVA
+1278 VVKDIQEEIVA

-1327 FDGNDEMWRKATLDI
+1327 FEGNDEMWRKATLDI
-1342 TKYNKRM
+1342 TKYNKRV

-1368 TIAGDWDEIGDSP
+1368 TIAGDWHEIGDSP

-1394 DLANGVYKNVEE
+1394 DLANGVYESVEE

-1577 TRTALD
+1577 TRIALD

-1589 RDAWTTEDRKAD
+1589 RDAWTTEDRKTD

-1637 QKIEDIQAANREK
+1637 QKIEDIQAANSEK

-1702 LVSNMSDFGES
+1702 LVSNMSNFGES

>member
-11 SGDTSDLESAI
+11 SGDTGDLESAI

-35 GGKGAESIA
+35 GGRGAESIA
-44 KAALNQGG
+44 KASLNQGG

-66 KRAVLAQTEKEYKKN
+66 KKAALTQTEKEYKKN

-96 GRLNNLAVSKQE
+96 SRLNNLAVSKQE
-108 EIDALKASSKN
+108 EIDALRSSSKN
-119 LDKNSTAYKD
+119 LEKNSTAYRD
-129 NRRAIE
+129 NQKAIQ

-150 VGKSIDEHRT
+150 VGRSIDEHRT
-160 ALQNEK
+160 ALQNEEK
-166 NSLEKSRNAVA
+166 TLEKAREAVA
-177 DAEKQYKT
+177 NAEKQYKT
-185 YASNLEEVEKIEKR
+185 YANNLEEVEKVEKR
-199 LKLEEKAKG
+199 LRLEEKAQG
-208 YRELGEGV
+208 YKELGDGV

-221 PFQVAGVA
+221 PFQVAGAA

-242 DFENNFANVLK
+242 DFENNFADVRK

-300 GIQTENIS
+300 GITVENIS
-308 SFTETMAMMGSA
+308 GFTETMAMIESA

-331 LARFMNVA
+331 LARFMNVTGTA
-339 NVSQG
+339 QSEIQNV
-344 EVQNLGSSIVD
+344 GSAIVD
-355 LGNHFATTEAEIA
+355 LGNHSATTEAEIA
-368 AMAQRMGATGTAV
+368 AMAQRMGKYSKTV
-381 GISAQDILAYST
+381 GISAADTLGYSA
-393 ALSSLGVEAEA
+393 ALSSLGVEAQL
-404 GGSSISRIWMDIQ
+404 GGSAIGRTWLSIETAVAKGGNSLKAFAKYAGVSANEFKQKWNTDPTGAFNGLLEGLNASENLTLALQELGIDNTQDIQ
-417 TQVSTGGELLGE
+417 VM
-429 FAKVSGKTTKEFAEG
+429 
-444 WKNDASGTFKD
+444 
-455 FVDGLSKSKD
+455 
-465 LVGTLKNLGFDN
+465 
-477 IRDLQALQKLAG
+477 QALVNSVDKVKESV
-489 PQGIQLLTDAL
+489 

-545 FLPSINNGV
+545 FLPTINNGV
-554 TDIKNFAQGIAKM
+554 TDIKNFAQGISKM

-602 ADAFAKIKKAKEAGG
+602 ADALSKIKKAQEAGG

-656 WYKSQYKWTEGM
+656 WYKSNYAWTDGL
-668 SEQQNKIR
+668 SEQQEQLK
-676 KSMNSYKQLS
+676 KSYNSYKKLS
-686 DIQAQLKNYR
+686 DIQNQLKNFNAV
-696 LIIENPESSQEQVDN
+696 IKNPESSQEQVDK
-711 AKQKIQEIVELLAKE
+711 AKQKIQEIAALLEKEYNLKIKSDNSNLDETVAKIKDLKKYEYDMQYSRQTSRLQDLQPKFDSYASDYATAENEFNKARDTHDKYVKLNEAVQTYYSTMEKANVSQEEFDNGLQEIVKQCGLGNDVFQQLQRGELSFSQELAKSETQMQSYLNQMNSLQAAHDEYIAINEELANQQSELLAQAVK
-726 YDLKINVDD
+726 D
-735 NDELDNA
+735 NDVQA
-742 VNNLAQRSKN
+742 V
-752 ELERDYNSQQ
+752 
-762 RKLNSLEN
+762 EN
-770 RYKTDSA
+770 HFNKI
-777 KLPDM
+777 
-782 RKQKQEA
+782 
-789 DELRTKFDT
+789 
-798 LSLSAETLRRKWY
+798 
-811 NSEIGQKEFMDG
+811 SE
-823 MVELGTQL
+823 
-831 GVSEED
+831 S
-837 IRNLIVSI
+837 
-845 DELQTKAIG
+845 
-854 EKNVNDKLYKD
+854 
-865 LDGKITDLEGTVKH
+865 VKR
-879 YEAIS
+879 A
-884 KEMANWASEGMALGV
+884 G
-899 KEGDAEKVNLW
+899 
-910 FDRLSQNV
+910 
-918 KNAKLD
+918 LD

-1153 YKAVV
+1153 YKAVI

-1232 ARGKDNQEWENA
+1232 ARGKDNKAWENA

-1305 LDMGVDSEEH
+1305 LDMGIDSEEH

-1394 DLANGVYKNVEE
+1394 DLANGVYESVEE

-1583 DEVQNM
+1583 DEVQSM
-1589 RDAWTTEDRKAD
+1589 RDAWTTEDRKTD

-1637 QKIEDIQAANREK
+1637 QKIEDIQAANSEK

-1689 RQIAAAANDNISA
+1689 RQIAAAASDNISA

>member
-1 MADAELTVRI
+1 MADAELNVRI

-242 DFENNFANVLK
+242 DFNNNFADVRK
-253 TVDGTDEQLNKIK
+253 TVDGTDAQLNKIK
-266 QDIIDMTTVGING
+266 QDIIDMTTVDING

-300 GIQTENIS
+300 GIKTENIS
-308 SFTETMAMMGSA
+308 AFTETMAMMGSA

-381 GISAQDILAYST
+381 GISAQDVLAYST

-417 TQVSTGGELLGE
+417 TQVSTGGKLLGE

-444 WKNDASGTFKD
+444 WKKDASGTFKD

-477 IRDLQALQKLAG
+477 ILDLQALQKLAG

-554 TDIKNFAQGIAKM
+554 TDIKNFAQGIANM

-656 WYKSQYKWTEGM
+656 WYKSNYAWTDGL
-668 SEQQNKIR
+668 SEQQEQLK
-676 KSMNSYKQLS
+676 KSYNSYKKLS
-686 DIQAQLKNYR
+686 DIQNQLKNFNAV
-696 LIIENPESSQEQVDN
+696 IKNPESSQEQVDK
-711 AKQKIQEIVELLAKE
+711 AKQKIQEIAALLEKEYNLKIKSDNSNLDETVAKIKDLKKYEYDMQYSRQTSRLQDLQPKFDSYASDYVTAENNFNKARDAHDKYVKLNEAVQTYYSTMEKANVSQEEFDNGLQEIVKQCGLGNDVFQQLQRGEFSFSQELAKSETQMQSYLNQMNSLQAAHDEYIAINEELANQQSELLAQ
-726 YDLKINVDD
+726 
-735 NDELDNA
+735 A
-742 VNNLAQRSKN
+742 
-752 ELERDYNSQQ
+752 
-762 RKLNSLEN
+762 
-770 RYKTDSA
+770 
-777 KLPDM
+777 
-782 RKQKQEA
+782 
-789 DELRTKFDT
+789 
-798 LSLSAETLRRKWY
+798 
-811 NSEIGQKEFMDG
+811 
-823 MVELGTQL
+823 
-831 GVSEED
+831 
-837 IRNLIVSI
+837 
-845 DELQTKAIG
+845 
-854 EKNVNDKLYKD
+854 
-865 LDGKITDLEGTVKH
+865 
-879 YEAIS
+879 
-884 KEMANWASEGMALGV
+884 V
-899 KEGDAEKVNLW
+899 KENDVQAVENHFNKI
-910 FDRLSQNV
+910 SESV
-918 KNAKLD
+918 KRAGLD

-1232 ARGKDNQEWENA
+1232 ARGKDNKEWENA

-1394 DLANGVYKNVEE
+1394 DLANGVYESVEE

-1461 GIIDYQTYLKEVQD
+1461 GIIAYQTYLKEVQD

-1637 QKIEDIQAANREK
+1637 QKIEDIQAANSEK

>member
-11 SGDTSDLESAI
+11 SGDTGDLESAI
-22 SRVESQ
+22 GRVESQ

-35 GGKGAESIA
+35 GGSNVGAGMDRNFKTAADRLEQTA
-44 KAALNQGG
+44 KQW
-52 FAKTVEQSKKALDE
+52 
-66 KRAVLAQTEKEYKKN
+66 KN
-81 SKAIQD
+81 
-87 NISGLEKQR
+87 
-96 GRLNNLAVSKQE
+96 
-108 EIDALKASSKN
+108 
-119 LDKNSTAYKD
+119 
-129 NRRAIE
+129 
-135 WTETELEAVKKQHRD
+135 
-150 VGKSIDEHRT
+150 
-160 ALQNEK
+160 
-166 NSLEKSRNAVA
+166 
-177 DAEKQYKT
+177 
-185 YASNLEEVEKIEKR
+185 
-199 LKLEEKAKG
+199 
-208 YRELGEGV
+208 LGEGV

-221 PFQVAGVA
+221 PFQVAGAA
-229 MAAGAVASAKFAI
+229 MAAGAVASSKFAI
-242 DFENNFANVLK
+242 DFENNFANVRK
-253 TVDGTDEQLNKIK
+253 TVDGTDAQLNKIK

-381 GISAQDILAYST
+381 GISAQDVLAYST

-417 TQVSTGGELLGE
+417 TQVSTGGKLLGD

-489 PQGIQLLTDAL
+489 PQGIQLLNDAL

-545 FLPSINNGV
+545 FLPTINNGV
-554 TDIKNFAQGIAKM
+554 TDIKNFAQGISKM

-593 GVIKGIGNT
+593 GVLKSVGNT
-602 ADAFAKIKKAKEAGG
+602 ADAFAKIKKAQEAGG

-656 WYKSQYKWTEGM
+656 WYKSQYKWTEGL
-668 SEQQNKIR
+668 SDADKKVQDSLDK
-676 KSMNSYKQLS
+676 YKQIANL
-686 DIQAQLKNYR
+686 QRALKDAR
-696 LIIENPESSQEQVDN
+696 LTIENPESSQEQVDN
-711 AKQKIQEIVELLAKE
+711 AKAKIEEIKALLEEE
-726 YDLKINVDD
+726 YNLNIKSD
-735 NDELDNA
+735 NSDLDNA
-742 VNNLAQRSKN
+742 VEQVKKLTGNDLKQAIADEQMQLVNLADAYRESMTKLPEMQAKFDNANERLTYLKLLNSEYATLEAESQDGILTQEQMNRAMNDVAQSMGITADRAKELYDGVAPLETALKGAQNEVDDLKPKVDDLTNSQRDYVNISKSSAN
-752 ELERDYNSQQ
+752 KLTEYFSEQLASGDMDGAAKTLERIG
-762 RKLNSLEN
+762 K
-770 RYKTDSA
+770 A
-777 KLPDM
+777 A
-782 RKQKQEA
+782 A
-789 DELRTKFDT
+789 DAEL
-798 LSLSAETLRRKWY
+798 
-811 NSEIGQKEFMDG
+811 
-823 MVELGTQL
+823 
-831 GVSEED
+831 
-837 IRNLIVSI
+837 
-845 DELQTKAIG
+845 
-854 EKNVNDKLYKD
+854 
-865 LDGKITDLEGTVKH
+865 DLEGYGKILT
-879 YEAIS
+879 
-884 KEMANWASEGMALGV
+884 
-899 KEGDAEKVNLW
+899 
-910 FDRLSQNV
+910 
-918 KNAKLD
+918 
-924 MHGYAQI
+924 
-931 AAEAFNGIKWDEAF
+931 
-945 KKGGDD
+945 
-951 LNNMVNDYVRSMQ
+951 
-964 KFGAANSDIAKG
+964 DIAK
-976 AALLKNGFKSINDIP
+976 AAGMIEENQ
-991 KDNKKAFDAISKDMT
+991 T
-1006 EFARNLG
+1006 
-1013 EIDGNHSIKITADGD
+1013 IKISADGD
-1028 IQLLDDVSGKIQEIQ
+1028 ISVLEEVEDKANELNGKNVELTVNADGSEAYATIDGVQYKVAAYDGETGEAILSADG
-1043 TSNGTTVKITAEG
+1043 TKADMVINLSTGEVHAFSNEEGIATLSAIDNVTASAQQAAKAIAGVKSKTVTITAVYTTINKRI
-1056 DVSVLDDAGNQVQY
+1056 DQFAT
-1070 LEGLGAVSLQVNAN
+1070 VNDWAT
-1084 GNIDVLNE
+1084 
-1092 AGEKVAEIPK
+1092 K
-1102 EVDTTT
+1102 
-1108 TVKMAVDSAEVDNYQ
+1108 Q
-1123 PDEKT
+1123 
-1128 GTAKYGVDSSS
+1128 
-1139 VDNWSP
+1139 
-1145 PNKNAIVV
+1145 
-1153 YKAVV
+1153 
-1158 EGEPKAKGTQDFK
+1158 AKGTQDFK

-1278 AVKDIQEEIVA
+1278 VVKDIQEEIVA

-1327 FDGNDEMWRKATLDI
+1327 FEGNDEMWRKATLDI
-1342 TKYNKRM
+1342 TKYNKRV

-1368 TIAGDWDEIGDSP
+1368 TIAGDWDEIDDSP

-1394 DLANGVYKNVEE
+1394 DLANGVYESVEE

-1488 NQWRDDADFYQ
+1488 NQWRDNADFYQ

-1577 TRTALD
+1577 TRIALD

-1637 QKIEDIQAANREK
+1637 QKIEDIQAANSEK

-1729 TVINNYDN
+1729 TVVNNYDN
-1737 STQNIANNIRDRA
+1737 STQNIANNIHDKA

>member
-11 SGDTSDLESAI
+11 SGDTGDLESAI

-35 GGKGAESIA
+35 GGSNVGAGMERNFKTAADRLEQTA
-44 KAALNQGG
+44 KQW
-52 FAKTVEQSKKALDE
+52 
-66 KRAVLAQTEKEYKKN
+66 KN
-81 SKAIQD
+81 
-87 NISGLEKQR
+87 
-96 GRLNNLAVSKQE
+96 
-108 EIDALKASSKN
+108 
-119 LDKNSTAYKD
+119 
-129 NRRAIE
+129 
-135 WTETELEAVKKQHRD
+135 
-150 VGKSIDEHRT
+150 
-160 ALQNEK
+160 
-166 NSLEKSRNAVA
+166 
-177 DAEKQYKT
+177 
-185 YASNLEEVEKIEKR
+185 
-199 LKLEEKAKG
+199 
-208 YRELGEGV
+208 LGEGV

-221 PFQVAGVA
+221 PFQVAGAA
-229 MAAGAVASAKFAI
+229 MAAGAVASSKFAI
-242 DFENNFANVLK
+242 DFENNFADVRK

-279 HSAIPQTTA
+279 HSAIPQTMA

-300 GIQTENIS
+300 GITVENIS
-308 SFTETMAMMGSA
+308 GFTETMAMIESA

-331 LARFMNVA
+331 LARFMNVTGTA
-339 NVSQG
+339 QSEIQNV
-344 EVQNLGSSIVD
+344 GSAIVD
-355 LGNHFATTEAEIA
+355 LGNHSATTEAEIA
-368 AMAQRMGATGTAV
+368 AMAQRMGKYSKTV
-381 GISAQDILAYST
+381 GISAADTLGYSA
-393 ALSSLGVEAEA
+393 ALSSLGVEAQL
-404 GGSSISRIWMDIQ
+404 GGSAIGRTWLSIETAVAKGGNSLKAFAKYAGVSANEFKQKWNTDPTGAFNGLLEGLNASENLTLALQELGIDNTQDIQ
-417 TQVSTGGELLGE
+417 VM
-429 FAKVSGKTTKEFAEG
+429 
-444 WKNDASGTFKD
+444 
-455 FVDGLSKSKD
+455 
-465 LVGTLKNLGFDN
+465 
-477 IRDLQALQKLAG
+477 QALVNSVDKVKESV
-489 PQGIQLLTDAL
+489 

-545 FLPSINNGV
+545 FLPTINNGV

-602 ADAFAKIKKAKEAGG
+602 ADALSKIKKAQEAGG

-631 AAPYAAAGIIAVTA
+631 VAPYAAAGIIAVTA

-656 WYKSQYKWTEGM
+656 WYKSNYAWTDGL
-668 SEQQNKIR
+668 SEQQEQLK
-676 KSMNSYKQLS
+676 KSYNSYKKLS
-686 DIQAQLKNYR
+686 DIQNQLKNFNAV
-696 LIIENPESSQEQVDN
+696 IKNPESSQEQVDK
-711 AKQKIQEIVELLAKE
+711 AKQKIQEIAALLEKEYNLKIKSDNSNLDETVAKIKDLKKYEYDMQYSRQTSRLQDLQPKFDSYASDYVTAENNFNKARDAHDKYVKLNEAVQTYYSTMEKANVSQEEFDNGLQEIVKQCGLGNDVFQQLQRGEFSFSQELAKSETQMQSYLNQMNSLQAAHDEYIAINEELANQQSELLAQ
-726 YDLKINVDD
+726 
-735 NDELDNA
+735 A
-742 VNNLAQRSKN
+742 
-752 ELERDYNSQQ
+752 
-762 RKLNSLEN
+762 
-770 RYKTDSA
+770 
-777 KLPDM
+777 
-782 RKQKQEA
+782 
-789 DELRTKFDT
+789 
-798 LSLSAETLRRKWY
+798 
-811 NSEIGQKEFMDG
+811 
-823 MVELGTQL
+823 
-831 GVSEED
+831 
-837 IRNLIVSI
+837 
-845 DELQTKAIG
+845 
-854 EKNVNDKLYKD
+854 
-865 LDGKITDLEGTVKH
+865 
-879 YEAIS
+879 
-884 KEMANWASEGMALGV
+884 V
-899 KEGDAEKVNLW
+899 KENDVQAVENHFNKI
-910 FDRLSQNV
+910 SESV
-918 KNAKLD
+918 KRAGLD

-1368 TIAGDWDEIGDSP
+1368 TIAGDWDEIDDSP

-1394 DLANGVYKNVEE
+1394 DLANGVYESVEE

-1475 YNEKIMSAYADEV
+1475 YNEKIMNAYADEV

-1637 QKIEDIQAANREK
+1637 QKIEDIQAANSEK

>member
-11 SGDTSDLESAI
+11 SGDTGDLESAI

-35 GGKGAESIA
+35 GGSNVGAGMERNFKTAADRLEQTA
-44 KAALNQGG
+44 KQW
-52 FAKTVEQSKKALDE
+52 
-66 KRAVLAQTEKEYKKN
+66 KN
-81 SKAIQD
+81 
-87 NISGLEKQR
+87 
-96 GRLNNLAVSKQE
+96 
-108 EIDALKASSKN
+108 
-119 LDKNSTAYKD
+119 
-129 NRRAIE
+129 
-135 WTETELEAVKKQHRD
+135 
-150 VGKSIDEHRT
+150 
-160 ALQNEK
+160 
-166 NSLEKSRNAVA
+166 
-177 DAEKQYKT
+177 
-185 YASNLEEVEKIEKR
+185 
-199 LKLEEKAKG
+199 
-208 YRELGEGV
+208 LGEGV

-229 MAAGAVASAKFAI
+229 MAAGAVASSKFAI
-242 DFENNFANVLK
+242 DFENNFADVRK
-253 TVDGTDEQLNKIK
+253 TVDGTDAQLNKIK

-381 GISAQDILAYST
+381 GISAQDVLAYST

-429 FAKVSGKTTKEFAEG
+429 FAKVSGKTTKEFSEG

-489 PQGIQLLTDAL
+489 PQGIQLLNDAL

-554 TDIKNFAQGIAKM
+554 TDIKNFAQGVANM

-587 AGKATS
+587 AGKVTS
-593 GVIKGIGNT
+593 GVLKSVGNT

-656 WYKSQYKWTEGM
+656 WYKSQFKWAEGL
-668 SEQQNKIR
+668 SDADNKVQDSLD
-676 KSMNSYKQLS
+676 KYKQISNL
-686 DIQAQLKNYR
+686 QRTLKEAR
-696 LIIENPESSQEQVDN
+696 LTIENPESSQEQVDN
-711 AKQKIQEIVELLAKE
+711 AKAKIEEIKALLEEE
-726 YDLKINVDD
+726 YNLTIKSD
-735 NDELDNA
+735 NSDLDNA
-742 VNNLAQRSKN
+742 VEQVKKLTGNDLKQAIADEQMQLANLAENYRDAMTRLPEMQAQYDNANERLTYLKLLNSEYATLATESQDGILTQEQMNRAMNDVARSMGITADQAKELYDGVTPLETALQGAQKEVDDLKPKIDDLANSQRDYVNISKSFAN
-752 ELERDYNSQQ
+752 KLTEYFSEQLVSGDMDGAAKTLERIG
-762 RKLNSLEN
+762 K
-770 RYKTDSA
+770 A
-777 KLPDM
+777 A
-782 RKQKQEA
+782 A
-789 DELRTKFDT
+789 DAGL
-798 LSLSAETLRRKWY
+798 
-811 NSEIGQKEFMDG
+811 
-823 MVELGTQL
+823 
-831 GVSEED
+831 
-837 IRNLIVSI
+837 
-845 DELQTKAIG
+845 
-854 EKNVNDKLYKD
+854 
-865 LDGKITDLEGTVKH
+865 DLEGYGKILT
-879 YEAIS
+879 
-884 KEMANWASEGMALGV
+884 
-899 KEGDAEKVNLW
+899 
-910 FDRLSQNV
+910 
-918 KNAKLD
+918 
-924 MHGYAQI
+924 
-931 AAEAFNGIKWDEAF
+931 
-945 KKGGDD
+945 
-951 LNNMVNDYVRSMQ
+951 
-964 KFGAANSDIAKG
+964 DIAK
-976 AALLKNGFKSINDIP
+976 AAGMIEENQTIKISAEGDISVIEEVEDKANELNGKSVKLTVNADGSE
-991 KDNKKAFDAISKDMT
+991 AYAT
-1006 EFARNLG
+1006 
-1013 EIDGNHSIKITADGD
+1013 IDGVQYKVAAYDGKTGEAILTADGTKAD
-1028 IQLLDDVSGKIQEIQ
+1028 MVINLSTGEVHAF
-1043 TSNGTTVKITAEG
+1043 SNEEGIATLSAIDNVTATAQQAAKSIAGVKSKTVTITAVYTTINKRI
-1056 DVSVLDDAGNQVQY
+1056 DQFS
-1070 LEGLGAVSLQVNAN
+1070 SLN
-1084 GNIDVLNE
+1084 GW
-1092 AGEKVAEIPK
+1092 A
-1102 EVDTTT
+1102 TT
-1108 TVKMAVDSAEVDNYQ
+1108 N
-1123 PDEKT
+1123 
-1128 GTAKYGVDSSS
+1128 
-1139 VDNWSP
+1139 
-1145 PNKNAIVV
+1145 
-1153 YKAVV
+1153 
-1158 EGEPKAKGTQDFK
+1158 AKGTQDFK

-1232 ARGKDNQEWENA
+1232 ARGKNNQEWENA

-1289 STKDM
+1289 ATKDM

-1305 LDMGVDSEEH
+1305 LDMGIDSEEH

-1327 FDGNDEMWRKATLDI
+1327 FEGNDEMWRKATLDI
-1342 TKYNKRM
+1342 TKYNKQM

-1637 QKIEDIQAANREK
+1637 QKIEDIQAANSEK

-1689 RQIAAAANDNISA
+1689 RQIAAAASDNISA

>member
-11 SGDTSDLESAI
+11 SGDTGDLESAI

-35 GGKGAESIA
+35 GGSNVGAGMERNFKTAADRLEQTA
-44 KAALNQGG
+44 KQW
-52 FAKTVEQSKKALDE
+52 
-66 KRAVLAQTEKEYKKN
+66 KN
-81 SKAIQD
+81 
-87 NISGLEKQR
+87 
-96 GRLNNLAVSKQE
+96 
-108 EIDALKASSKN
+108 
-119 LDKNSTAYKD
+119 
-129 NRRAIE
+129 
-135 WTETELEAVKKQHRD
+135 
-150 VGKSIDEHRT
+150 
-160 ALQNEK
+160 
-166 NSLEKSRNAVA
+166 
-177 DAEKQYKT
+177 
-185 YASNLEEVEKIEKR
+185 
-199 LKLEEKAKG
+199 
-208 YRELGEGV
+208 LGEGV

-221 PFQVAGVA
+221 PFQVAGAA

-344 EVQNLGSSIVD
+344 EAQNLGSSVVD

-381 GISAQDILAYST
+381 GISAQDVLAYST

-489 PQGIQLLTDAL
+489 PQGIQLLNDAL

-545 FLPSINNGV
+545 FLPTINNGV
-554 TDIKNFAQGIAKM
+554 TDIKNFAQGISKM

-593 GVIKGIGNT
+593 GGIKGIGNT

-617 VLAKFAPA
+617 VLAKFAAA

-631 AAPYAAAGIIAVTA
+631 AAPYAAAGIIAGTA

-656 WYKSQYKWTEGM
+656 WYKSQYKWTEGL
-668 SEQQNKIR
+668 SDADNKVQDSLD
-676 KSMNSYKQLS
+676 KYKQISNL
-686 DIQAQLKNYR
+686 QRTLKEAR
-696 LIIENPESSQEQVDN
+696 LTIENPESSQEQVDN
-711 AKQKIQEIVELLAKE
+711 AKAKIEEIKALLEEEYNLKIKFDNSDLDKTIEQVQKLTGNELKQAIAEEQLMLSDLSESYKESMTKLPEMQAQYDNATERLTYLKLLNSEYATLATESKDGTLSQEQMNRAMNDVARSMGITADQAKE
-726 YDLKINVDD
+726 LYDGVTPLETALQGAQKEVDDLKPKIDD
-735 NDELDNA
+735 LANSQRDY
-742 VNNLAQRSKN
+742 VNISKSFAN
-752 ELERDYNSQQ
+752 KLTEYFSEQLVSGDMDGAAKTLERIG
-762 RKLNSLEN
+762 K
-770 RYKTDSA
+770 A
-777 KLPDM
+777 A
-782 RKQKQEA
+782 A
-789 DELRTKFDT
+789 DAGL
-798 LSLSAETLRRKWY
+798 
-811 NSEIGQKEFMDG
+811 
-823 MVELGTQL
+823 
-831 GVSEED
+831 
-837 IRNLIVSI
+837 
-845 DELQTKAIG
+845 
-854 EKNVNDKLYKD
+854 
-865 LDGKITDLEGTVKH
+865 DLEGYGKILT
-879 YEAIS
+879 
-884 KEMANWASEGMALGV
+884 
-899 KEGDAEKVNLW
+899 
-910 FDRLSQNV
+910 
-918 KNAKLD
+918 
-924 MHGYAQI
+924 
-931 AAEAFNGIKWDEAF
+931 
-945 KKGGDD
+945 
-951 LNNMVNDYVRSMQ
+951 
-964 KFGAANSDIAKG
+964 DIAK
-976 AALLKNGFKSINDIP
+976 AAGMIEENQTIKISAEGDISVLEEVEDKANELNGKNVELTVNADG
-991 KDNKKAFDAISKDMT
+991 T
-1006 EFARNLG
+1006 EAYAT
-1013 EIDGNHSIKITADGD
+1013 IDGVQYKVAAYDGETGEAILTADGTKAD
-1028 IQLLDDVSGKIQEIQ
+1028 MVINLSTGEVHAF
-1043 TSNGTTVKITAEG
+1043 SNEEGIATLSAIDNVTATAQQAAKSIAGVKSKTVTITAVYTTINKRI
-1056 DVSVLDDAGNQVQY
+1056 DQFS
-1070 LEGLGAVSLQVNAN
+1070 SLN
-1084 GNIDVLNE
+1084 GW
-1092 AGEKVAEIPK
+1092 A
-1102 EVDTTT
+1102 TT
-1108 TVKMAVDSAEVDNYQ
+1108 N
-1123 PDEKT
+1123 
-1128 GTAKYGVDSSS
+1128 
-1139 VDNWSP
+1139 
-1145 PNKNAIVV
+1145 
-1153 YKAVV
+1153 
-1158 EGEPKAKGTQDFK
+1158 AKGTQDFK

-1244 QDDWAHYTKVNN
+1244 QDDWAHYTKANN

-1368 TIAGDWDEIGDSP
+1368 TIAGDWDEIDDSP

-1394 DLANGVYKNVEE
+1394 DLANGVYESVEE

-1637 QKIEDIQAANREK
+1637 QKIEDIQAANSEK

-1760 LGSLSMMLFGR
+1760 LGSLSMILFGR

>member
-11 SGDTSDLESAI
+11 SGDTGDLESAI
-22 SRVESQ
+22 GRVESQ

-35 GGKGAESIA
+35 GGSNVGAGMERNFKTAADRLEQTA
-44 KAALNQGG
+44 KQW
-52 FAKTVEQSKKALDE
+52 
-66 KRAVLAQTEKEYKKN
+66 KN
-81 SKAIQD
+81 
-87 NISGLEKQR
+87 
-96 GRLNNLAVSKQE
+96 
-108 EIDALKASSKN
+108 
-119 LDKNSTAYKD
+119 
-129 NRRAIE
+129 
-135 WTETELEAVKKQHRD
+135 
-150 VGKSIDEHRT
+150 
-160 ALQNEK
+160 
-166 NSLEKSRNAVA
+166 
-177 DAEKQYKT
+177 
-185 YASNLEEVEKIEKR
+185 
-199 LKLEEKAKG
+199 
-208 YRELGEGV
+208 LGEGV

-242 DFENNFANVLK
+242 DFENNFANVRK

-381 GISAQDILAYST
+381 GISAQDVLAYST

-489 PQGIQLLTDAL
+489 PQGIQLLNDAL

-524 ASQIQVMKNNLVEA
+524 ASQIQIMKNNLVEA

-545 FLPSINNGV
+545 FLPTINNGV
-554 TDIKNFAQGIAKM
+554 TDIKNFAQGIANM

-602 ADAFAKIKKAKEAGG
+602 ADALSKIKKAQEAGG

-656 WYKSQYKWTEGM
+656 WYKSQYKWTEGL
-668 SEQQNKIR
+668 SDADNKVQDSLD
-676 KSMNSYKQLS
+676 KYKQIANL
-686 DIQAQLKNYR
+686 QRALKDAR
-696 LIIENPESSQEQVDN
+696 LTIENPESSQEQVDN
-711 AKQKIQEIVELLAKE
+711 AKAKIEEIKALLEEE
-726 YDLKINVDD
+726 YNLNIKSD
-735 NDELDNA
+735 NSDLDNA
-742 VNNLAQRSKN
+742 VEQVKKLTGNDLKQAIADEQMQLVNLADAYRESMTKLPEMQAKFDNANERLTYLKLLNSEYATLEAESQDGILTQEQMNRAMNDVARSMGITADRAKELYDGVAPLETALKGAQNEVDDLKPKVDDLTNSQRDYVNISKSFAN
-752 ELERDYNSQQ
+752 KLTEYFSEQLVSGDMDGAAKTLERIG
-762 RKLNSLEN
+762 K
-770 RYKTDSA
+770 A
-777 KLPDM
+777 A
-782 RKQKQEA
+782 A
-789 DELRTKFDT
+789 DAGL
-798 LSLSAETLRRKWY
+798 
-811 NSEIGQKEFMDG
+811 
-823 MVELGTQL
+823 
-831 GVSEED
+831 
-837 IRNLIVSI
+837 
-845 DELQTKAIG
+845 
-854 EKNVNDKLYKD
+854 
-865 LDGKITDLEGTVKH
+865 DLEGYGKILT
-879 YEAIS
+879 
-884 KEMANWASEGMALGV
+884 
-899 KEGDAEKVNLW
+899 
-910 FDRLSQNV
+910 
-918 KNAKLD
+918 
-924 MHGYAQI
+924 
-931 AAEAFNGIKWDEAF
+931 
-945 KKGGDD
+945 
-951 LNNMVNDYVRSMQ
+951 
-964 KFGAANSDIAKG
+964 DIAK
-976 AALLKNGFKSINDIP
+976 AAGMIEENQ
-991 KDNKKAFDAISKDMT
+991 T
-1006 EFARNLG
+1006 
-1013 EIDGNHSIKITADGD
+1013 IKISADGD
-1028 IQLLDDVSGKIQEIQ
+1028 ISVLEEVEDKANELNGKNVELTVNADGSEAYATIDGVQYKVAAYDGETGEAIL
-1043 TSNGTTVKITAEG
+1043 TADGTKADMVINLSTGEVHAFSNEEGIAMLSAIDNVTATAQQAAKAIAGVKSKTVTITAVYVTTNKRI
-1056 DVSVLDDAGNQVQY
+1056 DQFATVN
-1070 LEGLGAVSLQVNAN
+1070 GLATKQ
-1084 GNIDVLNE
+1084 
-1092 AGEKVAEIPK
+1092 
-1102 EVDTTT
+1102 
-1108 TVKMAVDSAEVDNYQ
+1108 
-1123 PDEKT
+1123 
-1128 GTAKYGVDSSS
+1128 
-1139 VDNWSP
+1139 
-1145 PNKNAIVV
+1145 
-1153 YKAVV
+1153 
-1158 EGEPKAKGTQDFK
+1158 AKGTQDFK

-1278 AVKDIQEEIVA
+1278 VVKDIQEEIVA

-1327 FDGNDEMWRKATLDI
+1327 FEGNDEMWRKATLDI
-1342 TKYNKRM
+1342 TKYNKRV

-1368 TIAGDWDEIGDSP
+1368 TIAGDWDEIDDSP

-1394 DLANGVYKNVEE
+1394 DLANGVYESVEE

-1475 YNEKIMSAYADEV
+1475 YNEKIMNAYADEV

-1577 TRTALD
+1577 TRIALD

-1589 RDAWTTEDRKAD
+1589 RDAWTTEDRKTD

-1637 QKIEDIQAANREK
+1637 QKIEDIQAANSEK

-1760 LGSLSMMLFGR
+1760 LGGLSMMLFGR

>member
-11 SGDTSDLESAI
+11 SGDTGDLESAI
-22 SRVESQ
+22 GRVESQ

-35 GGKGAESIA
+35 GGSNVGAGMDRNFKTAADRLEQTA
-44 KAALNQGG
+44 KQW
-52 FAKTVEQSKKALDE
+52 
-66 KRAVLAQTEKEYKKN
+66 KN
-81 SKAIQD
+81 
-87 NISGLEKQR
+87 
-96 GRLNNLAVSKQE
+96 
-108 EIDALKASSKN
+108 
-119 LDKNSTAYKD
+119 
-129 NRRAIE
+129 
-135 WTETELEAVKKQHRD
+135 
-150 VGKSIDEHRT
+150 
-160 ALQNEK
+160 
-166 NSLEKSRNAVA
+166 
-177 DAEKQYKT
+177 
-185 YASNLEEVEKIEKR
+185 
-199 LKLEEKAKG
+199 
-208 YRELGEGV
+208 LGEGV

-221 PFQVAGVA
+221 PFQVAGAA
-229 MAAGAVASAKFAI
+229 MAAGAVASSKFAI
-242 DFENNFANVLK
+242 DFENNFANVRK
-253 TVDGTDEQLNKIK
+253 TVDGTDAQLNKIK

-381 GISAQDILAYST
+381 GISAQDVLAYST

-489 PQGIQLLTDAL
+489 PQGIQLLNDAL

-524 ASQIQVMKNNLVEA
+524 ASQIQIMKNNLVEA

-545 FLPSINNGV
+545 FLPTINNGV
-554 TDIKNFAQGIAKM
+554 TDIKNFAQGIANM

-668 SEQQNKIR
+668 SDADNKVQDSLD
-676 KSMNSYKQLS
+676 KYKQIANL
-686 DIQAQLKNYR
+686 QRALKDAR
-696 LIIENPESSQEQVDN
+696 LTIENPESSQEQVDN
-711 AKQKIQEIVELLAKE
+711 AKAKIEEIKALLEEE
-726 YDLKINVDD
+726 YNLNIKSD
-735 NDELDNA
+735 NSDLDNA
-742 VNNLAQRSKN
+742 VEQVKNLTGNDLKQAIADEQMQLANLADAYRESMTKLPEMQAKFDNANERLTYLKLLNSEYATLATESQDGILTQEQMNRAMNDVARSMGITADQAKELYDGVTPLETALQGAQKEVDKLKPEIDDLTNSQRDYVNISKSFAN
-752 ELERDYNSQQ
+752 KLTEYFSEQLVSGDMDGAAKTLERIG
-762 RKLNSLEN
+762 K
-770 RYKTDSA
+770 A
-777 KLPDM
+777 A
-782 RKQKQEA
+782 A
-789 DELRTKFDT
+789 DAGL
-798 LSLSAETLRRKWY
+798 
-811 NSEIGQKEFMDG
+811 
-823 MVELGTQL
+823 
-831 GVSEED
+831 
-837 IRNLIVSI
+837 
-845 DELQTKAIG
+845 
-854 EKNVNDKLYKD
+854 
-865 LDGKITDLEGTVKH
+865 DLEGYGKILT
-879 YEAIS
+879 
-884 KEMANWASEGMALGV
+884 
-899 KEGDAEKVNLW
+899 
-910 FDRLSQNV
+910 
-918 KNAKLD
+918 
-924 MHGYAQI
+924 
-931 AAEAFNGIKWDEAF
+931 
-945 KKGGDD
+945 
-951 LNNMVNDYVRSMQ
+951 
-964 KFGAANSDIAKG
+964 DIAK
-976 AALLKNGFKSINDIP
+976 AAGMIEENQ
-991 KDNKKAFDAISKDMT
+991 T
-1006 EFARNLG
+1006 
-1013 EIDGNHSIKITADGD
+1013 IKISADGD
-1028 IQLLDDVSGKIQEIQ
+1028 ISVLEEVEDKANELNGKNVELTVNADGTEAYATIDGVQYKVAAYDGKTGEAIL
-1043 TSNGTTVKITAEG
+1043 TADGTKADMVINLSTGEVHAFSNEEGIATLSAIDNVTATAQQAAKAIAGVKSKTVTITAVYTTINKRI
-1056 DVSVLDDAGNQVQY
+1056 DQFATL
-1070 LEGLGAVSLQVNAN
+1070 N
-1084 GNIDVLNE
+1084 GW
-1092 AGEKVAEIPK
+1092 ATK
-1102 EVDTTT
+1102 
-1108 TVKMAVDSAEVDNYQ
+1108 Q
-1123 PDEKT
+1123 
-1128 GTAKYGVDSSS
+1128 
-1139 VDNWSP
+1139 
-1145 PNKNAIVV
+1145 
-1153 YKAVV
+1153 
-1158 EGEPKAKGTQDFK
+1158 AKGTQDFK

-1244 QDDWAHYTKVNN
+1244 QDDWAHYAKVNN

-1278 AVKDIQEEIVA
+1278 VVKDIQEEIVA

-1327 FDGNDEMWRKATLDI
+1327 FEGNDEMWRKATLDI
-1342 TKYNKRM
+1342 TKYNKRV

-1368 TIAGDWDEIGDSP
+1368 TIAGDWDEIDDSP

-1394 DLANGVYKNVEE
+1394 DLANGVYESVEE

-1461 GIIDYQTYLKEVQD
+1461 GRIDYQTYLKEVQD
-1475 YNEKIMSAYADEV
+1475 YNEKIMNAYADEV
-1488 NQWRDDADFYQ
+1488 NQWRDNADFYQ

-1577 TRTALD
+1577 TRIALD

-1589 RDAWTTEDRKAD
+1589 RDAWTTEDRKTD

-1637 QKIEDIQAANREK
+1637 QKIEDIQAANSEK

-1702 LVSNMSDFGES
+1702 LVSNISDFGES

-1737 STQNIANNIRDRA
+1737 STQNIANNIHDKA

-1760 LGSLSMMLFGR
+1760 LGGLSMMLFGR

>member
-11 SGDTSDLESAI
+11 SGDTGDLESAI

-35 GGKGAESIA
+35 GGSNVGAGMERNFKTAADRLEQTA
-44 KAALNQGG
+44 KQW
-52 FAKTVEQSKKALDE
+52 
-66 KRAVLAQTEKEYKKN
+66 KN
-81 SKAIQD
+81 
-87 NISGLEKQR
+87 
-96 GRLNNLAVSKQE
+96 
-108 EIDALKASSKN
+108 
-119 LDKNSTAYKD
+119 
-129 NRRAIE
+129 
-135 WTETELEAVKKQHRD
+135 
-150 VGKSIDEHRT
+150 
-160 ALQNEK
+160 
-166 NSLEKSRNAVA
+166 
-177 DAEKQYKT
+177 
-185 YASNLEEVEKIEKR
+185 
-199 LKLEEKAKG
+199 
-208 YRELGEGV
+208 LGEGV

-229 MAAGAVASAKFAI
+229 MAAGSVASSKFAI
-242 DFENNFANVLK
+242 DFENNFADVRK

-266 QDIIDMTTVGING
+266 QDIIDMTTVGINA

-381 GISAQDILAYST
+381 GISAQDVLAYST

-489 PQGIQLLTDAL
+489 PQGIQLLNDAL

-524 ASQIQVMKNNLVEA
+524 ASQIQIMKNNLVEA

-545 FLPSINNGV
+545 FLPTINNGV
-554 TDIKNFAQGIAKM
+554 TDIKNFAQGISKM

-602 ADAFAKIKKAKEAGG
+602 ADALSKIKKAQEAGG

-656 WYKSQYKWTEGM
+656 WYKSQFKWAEGL
-668 SEQQNKIR
+668 SDADNKVQDSLD
-676 KSMNSYKQLS
+676 KYKQISNL
-686 DIQAQLKNYR
+686 QRTLKEAR
-696 LIIENPESSQEQVDN
+696 LTIENPESSQEQVDA
-711 AKQKIQEIVELLAKE
+711 AKAKIEEIKALLEKE
-726 YDLKINVDD
+726 YNLNIKSD
-735 NDELDNA
+735 NSDLDNA
-742 VNNLAQRSKN
+742 VEQVKKLTGNDLRQAIADEQMQLANLAENYRNAMTRLPEMQAKFDNANERLSQFKELNSELRALGAEYRSGTISQNEWNAAIEKAGQAMGLTSEQSKDYEYVFRRLSEGMNSAQKEVDKLKPEIDDLTNSQRDYVNISKSFAN
-752 ELERDYNSQQ
+752 KLTEYFSEQLVSGDMDGAAKTLERIG
-762 RKLNSLEN
+762 K
-770 RYKTDSA
+770 A
-777 KLPDM
+777 A
-782 RKQKQEA
+782 A
-789 DELRTKFDT
+789 DAGL
-798 LSLSAETLRRKWY
+798 
-811 NSEIGQKEFMDG
+811 
-823 MVELGTQL
+823 
-831 GVSEED
+831 
-837 IRNLIVSI
+837 
-845 DELQTKAIG
+845 
-854 EKNVNDKLYKD
+854 
-865 LDGKITDLEGTVKH
+865 DLEGYGKILT
-879 YEAIS
+879 
-884 KEMANWASEGMALGV
+884 
-899 KEGDAEKVNLW
+899 
-910 FDRLSQNV
+910 
-918 KNAKLD
+918 
-924 MHGYAQI
+924 
-931 AAEAFNGIKWDEAF
+931 
-945 KKGGDD
+945 
-951 LNNMVNDYVRSMQ
+951 
-964 KFGAANSDIAKG
+964 DIAK
-976 AALLKNGFKSINDIP
+976 AAGMIEENQ
-991 KDNKKAFDAISKDMT
+991 T
-1006 EFARNLG
+1006 
-1013 EIDGNHSIKITADGD
+1013 IKISADGD
-1028 IQLLDDVSGKIQEIQ
+1028 ISVLEEVEDKANELNGKNVELTVNADGTEAYATIDGVQYKVAAYDGETGEAIL
-1043 TSNGTTVKITAEG
+1043 TADGTKADMVINLSTGEVHAFSNEEGIATLSAIDNVTATAQQAAKSIAGVKSKTVTITAVYTTINKRI
-1056 DVSVLDDAGNQVQY
+1056 DQFS
-1070 LEGLGAVSLQVNAN
+1070 SLN
-1084 GNIDVLNE
+1084 GW
-1092 AGEKVAEIPK
+1092 ATK
-1102 EVDTTT
+1102 
-1108 TVKMAVDSAEVDNYQ
+1108 Q
-1123 PDEKT
+1123 
-1128 GTAKYGVDSSS
+1128 
-1139 VDNWSP
+1139 
-1145 PNKNAIVV
+1145 
-1153 YKAVV
+1153 
-1158 EGEPKAKGTQDFK
+1158 AKGTQDFK

-1368 TIAGDWDEIGDSP
+1368 TIAGDWDEIDDSP

-1637 QKIEDIQAANREK
+1637 QKIEDIQAANSEK

-1760 LGSLSMMLFGR
+1760 LGSLSMILFGR

>member
-1 MADAELTVRI
+1 MADAELTVRL
-11 SGDTSDLESAI
+11 SGDTGDLESAI

-35 GGKGAESIA
+35 GGSNVGAGMERNFKTAADRLEQTA
-44 KAALNQGG
+44 KQW
-52 FAKTVEQSKKALDE
+52 
-66 KRAVLAQTEKEYKKN
+66 KN
-81 SKAIQD
+81 
-87 NISGLEKQR
+87 
-96 GRLNNLAVSKQE
+96 
-108 EIDALKASSKN
+108 
-119 LDKNSTAYKD
+119 
-129 NRRAIE
+129 
-135 WTETELEAVKKQHRD
+135 
-150 VGKSIDEHRT
+150 
-160 ALQNEK
+160 
-166 NSLEKSRNAVA
+166 
-177 DAEKQYKT
+177 
-185 YASNLEEVEKIEKR
+185 
-199 LKLEEKAKG
+199 
-208 YRELGEGV
+208 LGEGV

-221 PFQVAGVA
+221 PFQGAGVA
-229 MAAGAVASAKFAI
+229 MAAGAVASSKFAI
-242 DFENNFANVLK
+242 DFNNNFADVRK
-253 TVDGTDEQLNKIK
+253 TVDGTDAQLNKIK

-288 ELTELAAAGGQL
+288 ELMELAAAGGQL

-344 EVQNLGSSIVD
+344 EVQNLGSSVVD

-368 AMAQRMGATGTAV
+368 ALAQRTGATGTAV
-381 GISAQDILAYST
+381 GISAQDVLAYST

-417 TQVSTGGELLGE
+417 TQVSTGGDLLSD

-489 PQGIQLLTDAL
+489 PQGIQLLNDAL

-554 TDIKNFAQGIAKM
+554 TDIKNFAQGIANM

-587 AGKATS
+587 AGKITS
-593 GVIKGIGNT
+593 GVTKRIGET
-602 ADAFAKIKKAKEAGG
+602 TEAVAKIKKAFELGG
-617 VLAKFAPA
+617 TFASVTPV
-625 LTAIKG
+625 LTA
-631 AAPYAAAGIIAVTA
+631 AAIGITAVATAVT
-645 AVKIGKAAYDS
+645 VGKSAYDA
-656 WYKSQYKWTEGM
+656 WYRSQFKWTEGL
-668 SEQQNKIR
+668 SDADNKVQDSLD
-676 KSMNSYKQLS
+676 KYKQIS
-686 DIQAQLKNYR
+686 NIQRTLKEAR
-696 LIIENPESSQEQVDN
+696 LTIENPESSQEQVDN
-711 AKQKIQEIVELLAKE
+711 AKAKIEEIKALLEEE
-726 YDLKINVDD
+726 YNLTIKSD
-735 NDELDNA
+735 NSDLDNA
-742 VNNLAQRSKN
+742 VEQVKKLTGNDLRQAIADEQMQLANLAENYRNAMTRLPEMQAKFDNANERLSQFKELNSELRALGAEYRSGAISQNEWNAAIEKAGQAMGLTSEQSKDYEYVFRRLSEGMNSAQKEVDKLKPEIDDLTNSQRDYVNISKSFAN
-752 ELERDYNSQQ
+752 KLTEYFSEQLVSGDMDGAAKTLERIG
-762 RKLNSLEN
+762 K
-770 RYKTDSA
+770 A
-777 KLPDM
+777 A
-782 RKQKQEA
+782 A
-789 DELRTKFDT
+789 DAGL
-798 LSLSAETLRRKWY
+798 
-811 NSEIGQKEFMDG
+811 
-823 MVELGTQL
+823 
-831 GVSEED
+831 
-837 IRNLIVSI
+837 
-845 DELQTKAIG
+845 
-854 EKNVNDKLYKD
+854 
-865 LDGKITDLEGTVKH
+865 DLEGYGKILT
-879 YEAIS
+879 
-884 KEMANWASEGMALGV
+884 
-899 KEGDAEKVNLW
+899 
-910 FDRLSQNV
+910 
-918 KNAKLD
+918 
-924 MHGYAQI
+924 
-931 AAEAFNGIKWDEAF
+931 
-945 KKGGDD
+945 
-951 LNNMVNDYVRSMQ
+951 
-964 KFGAANSDIAKG
+964 DIAK
-976 AALLKNGFKSINDIP
+976 AAGMI
-991 KDNKKAFDAISKDMT
+991 
-1006 EFARNLG
+1006 E
-1013 EIDGNHSIKITADGD
+1013 GNQTIKISADGD
-1028 IQLLDDVSGKIQEIQ
+1028 ISVLEEVEDKANELNGKNVELTVNADGTEAYATIDGVQYMVAAYDGKTGEAIL
-1043 TSNGTTVKITAEG
+1043 TADGTKADMVINLSTGEVHAFSNEEGIATLSAIDNVTATAQQAAKSIAGVKSKTVTITAVYTTINKRI
-1056 DVSVLDDAGNQVQY
+1056 DQFS
-1070 LEGLGAVSLQVNAN
+1070 SLN
-1084 GNIDVLNE
+1084 GW
-1092 AGEKVAEIPK
+1092 A
-1102 EVDTTT
+1102 TT
-1108 TVKMAVDSAEVDNYQ
+1108 N
-1123 PDEKT
+1123 
-1128 GTAKYGVDSSS
+1128 
-1139 VDNWSP
+1139 
-1145 PNKNAIVV
+1145 
-1153 YKAVV
+1153 
-1158 EGEPKAKGTQDFK
+1158 AKGTQDFK

-1232 ARGKDNQEWENA
+1232 ARGKDNKEWENA

-1342 TKYNKRM
+1342 TKYNKQM

-1368 TIAGDWDEIGDSP
+1368 TIAGDWDEIDDSP

-1394 DLANGVYKNVEE
+1394 DLANGVYESVEE

-1475 YNEKIMSAYADEV
+1475 YNEKIMNAYADEV

-1637 QKIEDIQAANREK
+1637 QKIEDIQAANSEK

-1760 LGSLSMMLFGR
+1760 LGSLSMILFGR

>member
-35 GGKGAESIA
+35 GGSNVGAGMERNF
-44 KAALNQGG
+44 KTAA
-52 FAKTVEQSKKALDE
+52 D
-66 KRAVLAQTEKEYKKN
+66 
-81 SKAIQD
+81 
-87 NISGLEKQR
+87 GLEQTAKQW
-96 GRLNNLAVSKQE
+96 
-108 EIDALKASSKN
+108 KN
-119 LDKNSTAYKD
+119 
-129 NRRAIE
+129 
-135 WTETELEAVKKQHRD
+135 
-150 VGKSIDEHRT
+150 
-160 ALQNEK
+160 
-166 NSLEKSRNAVA
+166 
-177 DAEKQYKT
+177 
-185 YASNLEEVEKIEKR
+185 
-199 LKLEEKAKG
+199 
-208 YRELGEGV
+208 LGEGV

-221 PFQVAGVA
+221 PLQIAEVA
-229 MAAGAVASAKFAI
+229 MAAGAVASSKFAI
-242 DFENNFANVLK
+242 DFENNFADVRK

-381 GISAQDILAYST
+381 GISAQDVLAYST

-429 FAKVSGKTTKEFAEG
+429 FAKVSGKTTKEFSEG
-444 WKNDASGTFKD
+444 WKKDASGTFKD

-489 PQGIQLLTDAL
+489 PQGIQLLNDAL

-524 ASQIQVMKNNLVEA
+524 ASQIQVIKNNLVEA

-554 TDIKNFAQGIAKM
+554 TDIKNFAQGISKM

-656 WYKSQYKWTEGM
+656 WYKSQYKWTEGL
-668 SEQQNKIR
+668 SDADNKVQDSLD
-676 KSMNSYKQLS
+676 KYKQISNL
-686 DIQAQLKNYR
+686 QRTMKEAR
-696 LIIENPESSQEQVDN
+696 LTIENPESSQEQVDN
-711 AKQKIQEIVELLAKE
+711 AKAKIEEIKALLEEE
-726 YDLKINVDD
+726 YNLKIKFD
-735 NDELDNA
+735 NSDLDKTIEQVQKLTGNELKQAIAEEQLMLSDLSESYKESMTKLPEMQAQYDNA
-742 VNNLAQRSKN
+742 T
-752 ELERDYNSQQ
+752 ERLTYL
-762 RKLNSLEN
+762 KLLNSEYATLATES
-770 RYKTDSA
+770 KDG
-777 KLPDM
+777 
-782 RKQKQEA
+782 
-789 DELRTKFDT
+789 T
-798 LSLSAETLRRKWY
+798 LSQEQMNRAMNDVARSMGLTAEQARELYDGVTPL
-811 NSEIGQKEFMDG
+811 ETALQGAQKEVDGLKPKIDDLTKSQKDYVNISKSFVNKMTEYLGEQLTKGDMDG
-823 MVELGTQL
+823 AAKTIERIGKAAANAEL
-831 GVSEED
+831 
-837 IRNLIVSI
+837 
-845 DELQTKAIG
+845 
-854 EKNVNDKLYKD
+854 
-865 LDGKITDLEGTVKH
+865 DLEGYGKILT
-879 YEAIS
+879 
-884 KEMANWASEGMALGV
+884 
-899 KEGDAEKVNLW
+899 
-910 FDRLSQNV
+910 
-918 KNAKLD
+918 
-924 MHGYAQI
+924 
-931 AAEAFNGIKWDEAF
+931 
-945 KKGGDD
+945 
-951 LNNMVNDYVRSMQ
+951 
-964 KFGAANSDIAKG
+964 DIAK
-976 AALLKNGFKSINDIP
+976 AAGMIEGNQTIKISAEGDISVIEEVEDKANELNGKSVKFTVNADG
-991 KDNKKAFDAISKDMT
+991 T
-1006 EFARNLG
+1006 EAYAT
-1013 EIDGNHSIKITADGD
+1013 IDGVQYKVAAYDGETGEAILTADGTKAD
-1028 IQLLDDVSGKIQEIQ
+1028 MVINLSTGEVHAF
-1043 TSNGTTVKITAEG
+1043 SNEEGIATLSAIDNVTATAQQAAKSIAGVKSKTVTITA
-1056 DVSVLDDAGNQVQY
+1056 VY
-1070 LEGLGAVSLQVNAN
+1070 VNKRVDQFATLN
-1084 GNIDVLNE
+1084 GW
-1092 AGEKVAEIPK
+1092 A
-1102 EVDTTT
+1102 TR
-1108 TVKMAVDSAEVDNYQ
+1108 Q
-1123 PDEKT
+1123 
-1128 GTAKYGVDSSS
+1128 
-1139 VDNWSP
+1139 
-1145 PNKNAIVV
+1145 
-1153 YKAVV
+1153 
-1158 EGEPKAKGTQDFK
+1158 AKGTQDFK

-1342 TKYNKRM
+1342 TKYNKQM

-1394 DLANGVYKNVEE
+1394 DLANGVYESVEE

-1475 YNEKIMSAYADEV
+1475 YNEKIMNAYADEV

-1637 QKIEDIQAANREK
+1637 QKIEDIQAANSEK

>member
-11 SGDTSDLESAI
+11 SGDTGDLESAI
-22 SRVESQ
+22 GRVESQ

-35 GGKGAESIA
+35 GGSNVGAGMERNFKTAADRLEQTA
-44 KAALNQGG
+44 KQW
-52 FAKTVEQSKKALDE
+52 
-66 KRAVLAQTEKEYKKN
+66 KN
-81 SKAIQD
+81 
-87 NISGLEKQR
+87 
-96 GRLNNLAVSKQE
+96 
-108 EIDALKASSKN
+108 
-119 LDKNSTAYKD
+119 
-129 NRRAIE
+129 
-135 WTETELEAVKKQHRD
+135 
-150 VGKSIDEHRT
+150 
-160 ALQNEK
+160 
-166 NSLEKSRNAVA
+166 
-177 DAEKQYKT
+177 
-185 YASNLEEVEKIEKR
+185 
-199 LKLEEKAKG
+199 
-208 YRELGEGV
+208 LGEGV

-221 PFQVAGVA
+221 PFQVAGAA

-242 DFENNFANVLK
+242 DFENNFANVRK

-489 PQGIQLLTDAL
+489 PQGIQLLNDAL

-554 TDIKNFAQGIAKM
+554 TDIKNFAQGISKM

-593 GVIKGIGNT
+593 GVLKGIGNT
-602 ADAFAKIKKAKEAGG
+602 ADALSKIKKAQEAGG

-656 WYKSQYKWTEGM
+656 WYKSQYKWTEGL
-668 SEQQNKIR
+668 SDADNKVQDSLD
-676 KSMNSYKQLS
+676 KYKQIANL
-686 DIQAQLKNYR
+686 QRALKDAR
-696 LIIENPESSQEQVDN
+696 LTIENPESSQEQVDN
-711 AKQKIQEIVELLAKE
+711 AKAKIEEIKALLEEE
-726 YDLKINVDD
+726 YNLNIKSD
-735 NDELDNA
+735 NSDLDNA
-742 VNNLAQRSKN
+742 VEQVKKLTGNDLKQSIADEQMQLANLAENYRDAMTRLPEMQAQYDNANERLTYLKLLNSEYATLEAESQDGILTQEQMNRAMNDVARSMGITADRAKELYDGVAPLETALKGAQNEVDDLKPKVDDLTNCQRDYVNISKSFAN
-752 ELERDYNSQQ
+752 KLTEYFSEQLVSGDMDGAAKTLERIG
-762 RKLNSLEN
+762 K
-770 RYKTDSA
+770 A
-777 KLPDM
+777 A
-782 RKQKQEA
+782 A
-789 DELRTKFDT
+789 DAGL
-798 LSLSAETLRRKWY
+798 
-811 NSEIGQKEFMDG
+811 
-823 MVELGTQL
+823 
-831 GVSEED
+831 
-837 IRNLIVSI
+837 
-845 DELQTKAIG
+845 
-854 EKNVNDKLYKD
+854 
-865 LDGKITDLEGTVKH
+865 DLEGYGKILT
-879 YEAIS
+879 
-884 KEMANWASEGMALGV
+884 
-899 KEGDAEKVNLW
+899 
-910 FDRLSQNV
+910 
-918 KNAKLD
+918 
-924 MHGYAQI
+924 
-931 AAEAFNGIKWDEAF
+931 
-945 KKGGDD
+945 
-951 LNNMVNDYVRSMQ
+951 
-964 KFGAANSDIAKG
+964 DIAK
-976 AALLKNGFKSINDIP
+976 AAGMIEENQ
-991 KDNKKAFDAISKDMT
+991 T
-1006 EFARNLG
+1006 
-1013 EIDGNHSIKITADGD
+1013 IKISADGD
-1028 IQLLDDVSGKIQEIQ
+1028 ISVLEEVEDKANELNGKNVELTVNADGTEAYATIDGVQYKVAAYDGETGEAIL
-1043 TSNGTTVKITAEG
+1043 TADGTKADMVINLSTGEVHAFSNEEGIAMLSAIDNVTATAQQAAKAIAGVKSKTVTITAVYTTINKRI
-1056 DVSVLDDAGNQVQY
+1056 DQFAT
-1070 LEGLGAVSLQVNAN
+1070 VNGWAT
-1084 GNIDVLNE
+1084 
-1092 AGEKVAEIPK
+1092 K
-1102 EVDTTT
+1102 
-1108 TVKMAVDSAEVDNYQ
+1108 Q
-1123 PDEKT
+1123 
-1128 GTAKYGVDSSS
+1128 
-1139 VDNWSP
+1139 
-1145 PNKNAIVV
+1145 
-1153 YKAVV
+1153 
-1158 EGEPKAKGTQDFK
+1158 AKGTQDFK

-1327 FDGNDEMWRKATLDI
+1327 FEGNDEMWRKATLDI
-1342 TKYNKRM
+1342 TKYNKRV

-1368 TIAGDWDEIGDSP
+1368 TIAGDWDEIDDSP

-1394 DLANGVYKNVEE
+1394 DLANGVYESVEE

-1488 NQWRDDADFYQ
+1488 NQWRDNADFYQ

-1577 TRTALD
+1577 TRIALD

-1589 RDAWTTEDRKAD
+1589 RDAWTTEDRKTD
-1601 MSELAEQIAVFKYA
+1601 MSELAEQIAVFKHA

-1637 QKIEDIQAANREK
+1637 QKIEDIQAANSEK

-1729 TVINNYDN
+1729 TVVNNYDN
-1737 STQNIANNIRDRA
+1737 STQNIANNIHDKA

>member
-11 SGDTSDLESAI
+11 SGDTGDLESAI
-22 SRVESQ
+22 GRVESQ

-35 GGKGAESIA
+35 GGSNVGAGMERNFKTAADRLEQTA
-44 KAALNQGG
+44 KQW
-52 FAKTVEQSKKALDE
+52 
-66 KRAVLAQTEKEYKKN
+66 KN
-81 SKAIQD
+81 
-87 NISGLEKQR
+87 
-96 GRLNNLAVSKQE
+96 
-108 EIDALKASSKN
+108 
-119 LDKNSTAYKD
+119 
-129 NRRAIE
+129 
-135 WTETELEAVKKQHRD
+135 
-150 VGKSIDEHRT
+150 
-160 ALQNEK
+160 
-166 NSLEKSRNAVA
+166 
-177 DAEKQYKT
+177 
-185 YASNLEEVEKIEKR
+185 
-199 LKLEEKAKG
+199 
-208 YRELGEGV
+208 LGEGV

-221 PFQVAGVA
+221 PFQVAGAA

-242 DFENNFANVLK
+242 DFENNFANVRK
-253 TVDGTDEQLNKIK
+253 TVDGTDAQLNKIK

-381 GISAQDILAYST
+381 GISAQDVLAYST

-489 PQGIQLLTDAL
+489 PQGIQLLNDAL

-524 ASQIQVMKNNLVEA
+524 ASQIQIMKNNLVEA

-545 FLPSINNGV
+545 FLPTINNGV
-554 TDIKNFAQGIAKM
+554 TDIKNFAQGISKM

-602 ADAFAKIKKAKEAGG
+602 ADALSKIKKAQEAGG

-656 WYKSQYKWTEGM
+656 WYKSQYKWTEGL
-668 SEQQNKIR
+668 SDADKKVQDSLDK
-676 KSMNSYKQLS
+676 YKQIANL
-686 DIQAQLKNYR
+686 QRALKDAR
-696 LIIENPESSQEQVDN
+696 LTIENPESSQEQVDN
-711 AKQKIQEIVELLAKE
+711 AKAKIEEIKALLEEE
-726 YDLKINVDD
+726 YNLNIKSD
-735 NDELDNA
+735 NSDLDNA
-742 VNNLAQRSKN
+742 VEQVKKLTGNDLKQSIADEQMQLANLADAYRESMTKLPEMQAKFDNANERLTYLKLLNSEYATLATESQDGILTQEQMNRAMNDVARSMGITADQAKELYDGVTPLETALQGAQKEVDKLKPEIDDLTNSQRDYVNISKSFAN
-752 ELERDYNSQQ
+752 KLTEYFSEQLVSGDMDGAAKTLERIG
-762 RKLNSLEN
+762 K
-770 RYKTDSA
+770 A
-777 KLPDM
+777 A
-782 RKQKQEA
+782 A
-789 DELRTKFDT
+789 DAGL
-798 LSLSAETLRRKWY
+798 
-811 NSEIGQKEFMDG
+811 
-823 MVELGTQL
+823 
-831 GVSEED
+831 
-837 IRNLIVSI
+837 
-845 DELQTKAIG
+845 
-854 EKNVNDKLYKD
+854 
-865 LDGKITDLEGTVKH
+865 DLEGYGKILT
-879 YEAIS
+879 
-884 KEMANWASEGMALGV
+884 
-899 KEGDAEKVNLW
+899 
-910 FDRLSQNV
+910 
-918 KNAKLD
+918 
-924 MHGYAQI
+924 
-931 AAEAFNGIKWDEAF
+931 
-945 KKGGDD
+945 
-951 LNNMVNDYVRSMQ
+951 
-964 KFGAANSDIAKG
+964 DIAK
-976 AALLKNGFKSINDIP
+976 AAGMIEENQ
-991 KDNKKAFDAISKDMT
+991 T
-1006 EFARNLG
+1006 
-1013 EIDGNHSIKITADGD
+1013 IKISADGD
-1028 IQLLDDVSGKIQEIQ
+1028 ISVLEEVEDKANELNGKNVELTVNADGTEAYATIDGVQYKVAAYDGKTGEAIL
-1043 TSNGTTVKITAEG
+1043 TADGTKADMVINLSTGEVHAFSNEEGIATLSAIDNVTATAQQAAKAIAGVKSKTVTITAVYTTINKRI
-1056 DVSVLDDAGNQVQY
+1056 DQFATL
-1070 LEGLGAVSLQVNAN
+1070 N
-1084 GNIDVLNE
+1084 GW
-1092 AGEKVAEIPK
+1092 ATK
-1102 EVDTTT
+1102 
-1108 TVKMAVDSAEVDNYQ
+1108 Q
-1123 PDEKT
+1123 
-1128 GTAKYGVDSSS
+1128 
-1139 VDNWSP
+1139 
-1145 PNKNAIVV
+1145 
-1153 YKAVV
+1153 
-1158 EGEPKAKGTQDFK
+1158 AKGTQDFK

-1220 KEMLAMAGLRRY
+1220 KEMLTMAGLRRY

-1327 FDGNDEMWRKATLDI
+1327 FEGNDEMWRKATLDI
-1342 TKYNKRM
+1342 TKYNKRV

-1368 TIAGDWDEIGDSP
+1368 TIAGDWDEIDDSP

-1394 DLANGVYKNVEE
+1394 DLANGVYESVEE

-1461 GIIDYQTYLKEVQD
+1461 GIIDYQTYLKEVQG

-1562 ELDDELEKFRQSIED
+1562 ELDYELEKFRQSIED
-1577 TRTALD
+1577 TRIALD

-1637 QKIEDIQAANREK
+1637 QKIEDIQAANSEK

-1713 FSSFAARLF
+1713 FSSFATRLF

-1737 STQNIANNIRDRA
+1737 STQNIANNIHDKA

-1760 LGSLSMMLFGR
+1760 LGGLSMMLFGR

>member
-11 SGDTSDLESAI
+11 SGDTGDLESAI

-35 GGKGAESIA
+35 GGSNVGAGMERNFKTAADRLEQTA
-44 KAALNQGG
+44 KQW
-52 FAKTVEQSKKALDE
+52 
-66 KRAVLAQTEKEYKKN
+66 KN
-81 SKAIQD
+81 
-87 NISGLEKQR
+87 
-96 GRLNNLAVSKQE
+96 
-108 EIDALKASSKN
+108 
-119 LDKNSTAYKD
+119 
-129 NRRAIE
+129 
-135 WTETELEAVKKQHRD
+135 
-150 VGKSIDEHRT
+150 
-160 ALQNEK
+160 
-166 NSLEKSRNAVA
+166 
-177 DAEKQYKT
+177 
-185 YASNLEEVEKIEKR
+185 
-199 LKLEEKAKG
+199 
-208 YRELGEGV
+208 LGEGV

-229 MAAGAVASAKFAI
+229 MAAGSVASSKFAI
-242 DFENNFANVLK
+242 DFENNFADVRK
-253 TVDGTDEQLNKIK
+253 TVDGTDAQLNKIK

-381 GISAQDILAYST
+381 GISAQDVLAYST

-489 PQGIQLLTDAL
+489 PQGIQLLNDAL

-545 FLPSINNGV
+545 FLPTINNGV
-554 TDIKNFAQGIAKM
+554 TDIKNFAQGISKM

-656 WYKSQYKWTEGM
+656 WYKSQYKWTEGL
-668 SEQQNKIR
+668 SDADNKVQDSLD
-676 KSMNSYKQLS
+676 KYKQISNL
-686 DIQAQLKNYR
+686 QRTLKEAR
-696 LIIENPESSQEQVDN
+696 LTIENPESSQEQVDN
-711 AKQKIQEIVELLAKE
+711 AKAKIEEIKALLEEE
-726 YDLKINVDD
+726 YNLKIKFD
-735 NDELDNA
+735 NSDLDKTIEQVQKLTGNELKQAIAEEQLMLSDLSESYKESMTKLPEMQAQYDNA
-742 VNNLAQRSKN
+742 T
-752 ELERDYNSQQ
+752 ERLTYL
-762 RKLNSLEN
+762 KLLNSEYATLATES
-770 RYKTDSA
+770 KDG
-777 KLPDM
+777 
-782 RKQKQEA
+782 
-789 DELRTKFDT
+789 T
-798 LSLSAETLRRKWY
+798 LSQEQMNRAMNDVARSMGLTAEQARELYDGVTPL
-811 NSEIGQKEFMDG
+811 ETALQGAQKEVDGLKPKIDDLTKSQKDYVNISKSFVNKMTEYLGEQLTKGDMDG
-823 MVELGTQL
+823 AAKTIERIG
-831 GVSEED
+831 
-837 IRNLIVSI
+837 
-845 DELQTKAIG
+845 KAAANAG
-854 EKNVNDKLYKD
+854 L
-865 LDGKITDLEGTVKH
+865 DLEGYGKILT
-879 YEAIS
+879 
-884 KEMANWASEGMALGV
+884 
-899 KEGDAEKVNLW
+899 
-910 FDRLSQNV
+910 
-918 KNAKLD
+918 
-924 MHGYAQI
+924 
-931 AAEAFNGIKWDEAF
+931 
-945 KKGGDD
+945 
-951 LNNMVNDYVRSMQ
+951 
-964 KFGAANSDIAKG
+964 DIAK
-976 AALLKNGFKSINDIP
+976 AAGMIEGNQTIKISAEGDISVIEEVEDKANELNGKSVKFTVNADG
-991 KDNKKAFDAISKDMT
+991 T
-1006 EFARNLG
+1006 EAYAT
-1013 EIDGNHSIKITADGD
+1013 IDGVQYKVAAYDGETGEAILTADGTKAD
-1028 IQLLDDVSGKIQEIQ
+1028 MVINLSTGEVHAF
-1043 TSNGTTVKITAEG
+1043 SNEEGIATLSAIDNVTATAQQAAKSIAGVKSKTVTITA
-1056 DVSVLDDAGNQVQY
+1056 VY
-1070 LEGLGAVSLQVNAN
+1070 VNKRVDQFATLN
-1084 GNIDVLNE
+1084 GW
-1092 AGEKVAEIPK
+1092 A
-1102 EVDTTT
+1102 TR
-1108 TVKMAVDSAEVDNYQ
+1108 Q
-1123 PDEKT
+1123 
-1128 GTAKYGVDSSS
+1128 
-1139 VDNWSP
+1139 
-1145 PNKNAIVV
+1145 
-1153 YKAVV
+1153 
-1158 EGEPKAKGTQDFK
+1158 AKGTQDFK

-1197 IFEGRDVVLPLPRH
+1197 IFEGRDVVLPLPWH

-1342 TKYNKRM
+1342 TKYNKQM

-1394 DLANGVYKNVEE
+1394 DLANGVYESVEE

-1443 YISALNRKKQ
+1443 YISALNRKK
-1453 RTNEYFAQ
+1453 YPPPH
-1461 GIIDYQTYLKEVQD
+1461 I
-1475 YNEKIMSAYADEV
+1475 
-1488 NQWRDDADFYQ
+1488 
-1499 RQSEVY
+1499 
-1505 GWGFNGTGHK
+1505 
-1515 SALKYWQARLDRE
+1515 
-1528 IENSHDMNLSANE
+1528 
-1541 RQSALRY
+1541 
-1548 ADEARMEIYKARQD
+1548 
-1562 ELDDELEKFRQSIED
+1562 
-1577 TRTALD
+1577 
-1583 DEVQNM
+1583 
-1589 RDAWTTEDRKAD
+1589 
-1601 MSELAEQIAVFKYA
+1601 
-1615 QTKEGIDKYK
+1615 
-1625 SLNEEYTRLSRE
+1625 
-1637 QKIEDIQAANREK
+1637 
-1650 LDRMQAQY
+1650 
-1658 DKMEQ
+1658 
-1663 DKIDELAGL
+1663 
-1672 KDELLKYGG
+1672 
-1681 IAVISDQT
+1681 
-1689 RQIAAAANDNISA
+1689 
-1702 LVSNMSDFGES
+1702 
-1713 FSSFAARLF
+1713 FSPGQLCR
-1722 EKLDERP
+1722 
-1729 TVINNYDN
+1729 
-1737 STQNIANNIRDRA
+1737 
-1750 DLQAAALGVG
+1750 
-1760 LGSLSMMLFGR
+1760 SMI
-1771 RR
+1771 

>member
-11 SGDTSDLESAI
+11 SGDTGDLESAI

-229 MAAGAVASAKFAI
+229 MAAGSVASSKFAI
-242 DFENNFANVLK
+242 DFENNFADVRK
-253 TVDGTDEQLNKIK
+253 TVDGTDAQLNKIK

-344 EVQNLGSSIVD
+344 EVQNLGSSVVD

-417 TQVSTGGELLGE
+417 TQISTGGELLGE

-489 PQGIQLLTDAL
+489 PQGIQLLNDAL

-554 TDIKNFAQGIAKM
+554 TDIKNFAQGIANM

-656 WYKSQYKWTEGM
+656 WYKSQYKWTEGL
-668 SEQQNKIR
+668 SDADNKVQDSLD
-676 KSMNSYKQLS
+676 KYKQISNL
-686 DIQAQLKNYR
+686 QRTLKEAR
-696 LIIENPESSQEQVDN
+696 LTIENPESSQEQVDN
-711 AKQKIQEIVELLAKE
+711 AKAKIEEIKALLEEE
-726 YDLKINVDD
+726 YNLTIKSD
-735 NDELDNA
+735 NSDLDNA
-742 VNNLAQRSKN
+742 VEQVKKLTGNDLKQAIADEQMQLANLAENYRDAMTRLPEMQAQYDNANERLSQFKELNSELRALGAEYRSGTISQNEWNAAIEKAGQAMGLTSEQSKDYEYVFRRLSEGMNSAQKEVDDLKPEIDDLTNSQRDYVNISKSFAN
-752 ELERDYNSQQ
+752 KLTEYFSEQLVSGDMDGATKTLERIG
-762 RKLNSLEN
+762 K
-770 RYKTDSA
+770 A
-777 KLPDM
+777 A
-782 RKQKQEA
+782 A
-789 DELRTKFDT
+789 DAGL
-798 LSLSAETLRRKWY
+798 
-811 NSEIGQKEFMDG
+811 
-823 MVELGTQL
+823 
-831 GVSEED
+831 
-837 IRNLIVSI
+837 
-845 DELQTKAIG
+845 
-854 EKNVNDKLYKD
+854 
-865 LDGKITDLEGTVKH
+865 DLEGYGKILT
-879 YEAIS
+879 
-884 KEMANWASEGMALGV
+884 
-899 KEGDAEKVNLW
+899 
-910 FDRLSQNV
+910 
-918 KNAKLD
+918 
-924 MHGYAQI
+924 
-931 AAEAFNGIKWDEAF
+931 
-945 KKGGDD
+945 
-951 LNNMVNDYVRSMQ
+951 
-964 KFGAANSDIAKG
+964 DIAK
-976 AALLKNGFKSINDIP
+976 AAGMIEENQTIKISAEGDISVLEEVEDKANELNGKSVKFTVNADG
-991 KDNKKAFDAISKDMT
+991 T
-1006 EFARNLG
+1006 EAYAT
-1013 EIDGNHSIKITADGD
+1013 IDGVQYKVAAYDGETGEAILTADGTKAD
-1028 IQLLDDVSGKIQEIQ
+1028 MVINLSTGEVHAF
-1043 TSNGTTVKITAEG
+1043 SNEEGIATLSAIDNVTATAQQAAKSIAGVKSKTVTITAVYTTINKRI
-1056 DVSVLDDAGNQVQY
+1056 DQFS
-1070 LEGLGAVSLQVNAN
+1070 SLN
-1084 GNIDVLNE
+1084 GW
-1092 AGEKVAEIPK
+1092 ATK
-1102 EVDTTT
+1102 
-1108 TVKMAVDSAEVDNYQ
+1108 Q
-1123 PDEKT
+1123 
-1128 GTAKYGVDSSS
+1128 
-1139 VDNWSP
+1139 
-1145 PNKNAIVV
+1145 
-1153 YKAVV
+1153 
-1158 EGEPKAKGTQDFK
+1158 AKGTQDFK

-1305 LDMGVDSEEH
+1305 LDMGIDSEEH

-1327 FDGNDEMWRKATLDI
+1327 FEGNDEMWRKATLDI
-1342 TKYNKRM
+1342 TKYNKQM

-1637 QKIEDIQAANREK
+1637 QKIEDIQAANSEK

-1760 LGSLSMMLFGR
+1760 LGSLSMILFGR

>member
-11 SGDTSDLESAI
+11 SGDTGDLESAI
-22 SRVESQ
+22 GRVESQ

-35 GGKGAESIA
+35 GGSNVGAGMERNFKTAADRLEQTA
-44 KAALNQGG
+44 KQW
-52 FAKTVEQSKKALDE
+52 
-66 KRAVLAQTEKEYKKN
+66 KN
-81 SKAIQD
+81 
-87 NISGLEKQR
+87 
-96 GRLNNLAVSKQE
+96 
-108 EIDALKASSKN
+108 
-119 LDKNSTAYKD
+119 
-129 NRRAIE
+129 
-135 WTETELEAVKKQHRD
+135 
-150 VGKSIDEHRT
+150 
-160 ALQNEK
+160 
-166 NSLEKSRNAVA
+166 
-177 DAEKQYKT
+177 
-185 YASNLEEVEKIEKR
+185 
-199 LKLEEKAKG
+199 
-208 YRELGEGV
+208 LGEGV

-221 PFQVAGVA
+221 PFQVAGAA

-242 DFENNFANVLK
+242 DFENNFANVRK
-253 TVDGTDEQLNKIK
+253 TVDGTGAQLNKIK

-489 PQGIQLLTDAL
+489 PQGIQLLNDAL

-524 ASQIQVMKNNLVEA
+524 ASQIQIMKNNLVEA

-545 FLPSINNGV
+545 FLPTINNGV
-554 TDIKNFAQGIAKM
+554 TDIKNFAQGISKM

-593 GVIKGIGNT
+593 GVLKGIGNT
-602 ADAFAKIKKAKEAGG
+602 ADALSKIKKAQEAGG

-656 WYKSQYKWTEGM
+656 WYKSQYKWAEGL
-668 SEQQNKIR
+668 SDADNKVQDSLD
-676 KSMNSYKQLS
+676 KYKQIANL
-686 DIQAQLKNYR
+686 QRALKDAR
-696 LIIENPESSQEQVDN
+696 LTIENPESSQEQVDN
-711 AKQKIQEIVELLAKE
+711 AKAKIEEIKALLEEE
-726 YDLKINVDD
+726 YKLNIKSD
-735 NDELDNA
+735 NSDLDNA
-742 VNNLAQRSKN
+742 VEQVKKLTGNDLKQAIADEQMQLANLAENYRDAMTRLPEMQAQYDNANERLTYLKLLNSEYATLATESQDGILTQEQMNRAMNDVARSMGITADQAKELYDGVTPLETALQGAQNEVDDLKPKVDDLTNSQRDYVNISKSFAN
-752 ELERDYNSQQ
+752 KLTEYFSEQLVSGDMDGAVKTLERIG
-762 RKLNSLEN
+762 K
-770 RYKTDSA
+770 A
-777 KLPDM
+777 A
-782 RKQKQEA
+782 A
-789 DELRTKFDT
+789 DAGL
-798 LSLSAETLRRKWY
+798 
-811 NSEIGQKEFMDG
+811 
-823 MVELGTQL
+823 
-831 GVSEED
+831 
-837 IRNLIVSI
+837 
-845 DELQTKAIG
+845 
-854 EKNVNDKLYKD
+854 
-865 LDGKITDLEGTVKH
+865 DLEGYGKILT
-879 YEAIS
+879 
-884 KEMANWASEGMALGV
+884 
-899 KEGDAEKVNLW
+899 
-910 FDRLSQNV
+910 
-918 KNAKLD
+918 
-924 MHGYAQI
+924 
-931 AAEAFNGIKWDEAF
+931 
-945 KKGGDD
+945 
-951 LNNMVNDYVRSMQ
+951 
-964 KFGAANSDIAKG
+964 DIAK
-976 AALLKNGFKSINDIP
+976 AAGMIEENQ
-991 KDNKKAFDAISKDMT
+991 T
-1006 EFARNLG
+1006 
-1013 EIDGNHSIKITADGD
+1013 IKISADGD
-1028 IQLLDDVSGKIQEIQ
+1028 ISVLEEVEDKANELNGKNVELTVNADGSEAYATIAGVQYKVAAYDGKTGEAIL
-1043 TSNGTTVKITAEG
+1043 TADGTKADMVINLSTGEVHAFSNEEGIATLSAIDNVTATAQQAAKAIAGVKSKTVTITAVYVTTNIRIEQFAT
-1056 DVSVLDDAGNQVQY
+1056 VN
-1070 LEGLGAVSLQVNAN
+1070 GLATKQ
-1084 GNIDVLNE
+1084 
-1092 AGEKVAEIPK
+1092 
-1102 EVDTTT
+1102 
-1108 TVKMAVDSAEVDNYQ
+1108 
-1123 PDEKT
+1123 
-1128 GTAKYGVDSSS
+1128 
-1139 VDNWSP
+1139 
-1145 PNKNAIVV
+1145 
-1153 YKAVV
+1153 
-1158 EGEPKAKGTQDFK
+1158 AKGTQDFK

-1278 AVKDIQEEIVA
+1278 VVKDIQEEIVA

-1327 FDGNDEMWRKATLDI
+1327 FEGNDEMWRKATLDI
-1342 TKYNKRM
+1342 TKYNKRV

-1368 TIAGDWDEIGDSP
+1368 TIAGDWDEIDDSP

-1394 DLANGVYKNVEE
+1394 DLANGVYESVEE

-1461 GIIDYQTYLKEVQD
+1461 GIIDYQTYLKEVQG

-1577 TRTALD
+1577 TRIALD

-1589 RDAWTTEDRKAD
+1589 RDAWTTEDRKTD

-1637 QKIEDIQAANREK
+1637 QKIEDIQAANSEK

-1702 LVSNMSDFGES
+1702 LVSNISDFGES

-1737 STQNIANNIRDRA
+1737 STQNIANNIHDKA

-1760 LGSLSMMLFGR
+1760 LGGLSMMLFGR

>member
-11 SGDTSDLESAI
+11 SGDTGDLESAI
-22 SRVESQ
+22 GRVESQ

-35 GGKGAESIA
+35 GGSNVGAGMERNFKTAADRLEQTA
-44 KAALNQGG
+44 KQW
-52 FAKTVEQSKKALDE
+52 
-66 KRAVLAQTEKEYKKN
+66 KN
-81 SKAIQD
+81 
-87 NISGLEKQR
+87 
-96 GRLNNLAVSKQE
+96 
-108 EIDALKASSKN
+108 
-119 LDKNSTAYKD
+119 
-129 NRRAIE
+129 
-135 WTETELEAVKKQHRD
+135 
-150 VGKSIDEHRT
+150 
-160 ALQNEK
+160 
-166 NSLEKSRNAVA
+166 
-177 DAEKQYKT
+177 
-185 YASNLEEVEKIEKR
+185 
-199 LKLEEKAKG
+199 
-208 YRELGEGV
+208 LGEGV

-221 PFQVAGVA
+221 PFQVAGAA

-242 DFENNFANVLK
+242 DFENNFANVRK
-253 TVDGTDEQLNKIK
+253 TVDGTDAQLNKIK

-339 NVSQG
+339 NVSQS

-381 GISAQDILAYST
+381 GISAQDVLAYST

-489 PQGIQLLTDAL
+489 PQGIQLLNDAL

-524 ASQIQVMKNNLVEA
+524 ASQIQIMKNNLVEA

-545 FLPSINNGV
+545 FLPTINNGV
-554 TDIKNFAQGIAKM
+554 TDIKNFAQGISKM

-602 ADAFAKIKKAKEAGG
+602 ADALSKIKKAQEAGG

-656 WYKSQYKWTEGM
+656 WYKSQYKWTEGL
-668 SEQQNKIR
+668 SDADKKVQDSLDK
-676 KSMNSYKQLS
+676 YKQIANL
-686 DIQAQLKNYR
+686 QRALKDAR
-696 LIIENPESSQEQVDN
+696 LTIENPESSQEQVDN
-711 AKQKIQEIVELLAKE
+711 AKAKIEEIKALLEEE
-726 YDLKINVDD
+726 YNLNIKSD
-735 NDELDNA
+735 NSDLDNA
-742 VNNLAQRSKN
+742 VEQVKKLTGNDLKQSIADEQMQLANLADAYRESMTKLPEMQAKFDNANERLTYLKLLNSEYATLATESQDGILTQEQMNRAMNDVARSMGITADQAKELYDGVTPLETALQGAQKEVDKLKPEIDDLTNSQRDYVNISKSFAN
-752 ELERDYNSQQ
+752 KLTEYFSEQLVSGDMDGAAKTLERIG
-762 RKLNSLEN
+762 K
-770 RYKTDSA
+770 A
-777 KLPDM
+777 A
-782 RKQKQEA
+782 A
-789 DELRTKFDT
+789 DAGL
-798 LSLSAETLRRKWY
+798 
-811 NSEIGQKEFMDG
+811 
-823 MVELGTQL
+823 
-831 GVSEED
+831 
-837 IRNLIVSI
+837 
-845 DELQTKAIG
+845 
-854 EKNVNDKLYKD
+854 
-865 LDGKITDLEGTVKH
+865 DLEGYGKILT
-879 YEAIS
+879 
-884 KEMANWASEGMALGV
+884 
-899 KEGDAEKVNLW
+899 
-910 FDRLSQNV
+910 
-918 KNAKLD
+918 
-924 MHGYAQI
+924 
-931 AAEAFNGIKWDEAF
+931 
-945 KKGGDD
+945 
-951 LNNMVNDYVRSMQ
+951 
-964 KFGAANSDIAKG
+964 DIAK
-976 AALLKNGFKSINDIP
+976 AAGMIEENQ
-991 KDNKKAFDAISKDMT
+991 T
-1006 EFARNLG
+1006 
-1013 EIDGNHSIKITADGD
+1013 IKISADGD
-1028 IQLLDDVSGKIQEIQ
+1028 ISVLEEVEDKANELNGKNVELTVNADGTEAYATIDGVQYKVAAYDGKTGEAIL
-1043 TSNGTTVKITAEG
+1043 TADGTKADMVINLSTGEVHAFSNEEGIATLSAIDNVTATAQQAAKAIAGVKSKTVTITAVYTTINKRI
-1056 DVSVLDDAGNQVQY
+1056 DQFATL
-1070 LEGLGAVSLQVNAN
+1070 N
-1084 GNIDVLNE
+1084 GW
-1092 AGEKVAEIPK
+1092 ATK
-1102 EVDTTT
+1102 
-1108 TVKMAVDSAEVDNYQ
+1108 Q
-1123 PDEKT
+1123 
-1128 GTAKYGVDSSS
+1128 
-1139 VDNWSP
+1139 
-1145 PNKNAIVV
+1145 
-1153 YKAVV
+1153 
-1158 EGEPKAKGTQDFK
+1158 AKGTQDFK

-1278 AVKDIQEEIVA
+1278 VVKDIQEEIVA

-1327 FDGNDEMWRKATLDI
+1327 FEGNDEMWRKATLDI
-1342 TKYNKRM
+1342 TKYNKRV

-1394 DLANGVYKNVEE
+1394 DLANGVYESVEE

-1461 GIIDYQTYLKEVQD
+1461 GRIDYQTYLKEVQD
-1475 YNEKIMSAYADEV
+1475 YNEKIMNAYADEV
-1488 NQWRDDADFYQ
+1488 NQWRDNADFYQ

-1577 TRTALD
+1577 TRIALD

-1589 RDAWTTEDRKAD
+1589 RDAWTTEDRKTD

-1637 QKIEDIQAANREK
+1637 QKIEDIQAANSEK

-1737 STQNIANNIRDRA
+1737 STQNIANNIHDKA

-1760 LGSLSMMLFGR
+1760 LGGLSMMLFGR

>member
-11 SGDTSDLESAI
+11 SGDTGDLESAI

-208 YRELGEGV
+208 YRELGDGV

-229 MAAGAVASAKFAI
+229 MAAGAVASSKFAI
-242 DFENNFANVLK
+242 DFENNFADVRK

-279 HSAIPQTTA
+279 HSAIPQTMA

-368 AMAQRMGATGTAV
+368 AMAQRMDATGTAV
-381 GISAQDILAYST
+381 GISAQDVLAYST

-489 PQGIQLLTDAL
+489 QQGIQLLTDAL

-545 FLPSINNGV
+545 FLPTINNGV
-554 TDIKNFAQGIAKM
+554 TDIKNFAQGIANM

-587 AGKATS
+587 AGKVTS
-593 GVIKGIGNT
+593 GVLKSVGNT

-656 WYKSQYKWTEGM
+656 WYKSNYAWTDGL
-668 SEQQNKIR
+668 SEQQEQLK
-676 KSMNSYKQLS
+676 KSYNSYKKLS
-686 DIQAQLKNYR
+686 DIQNQLKNFNAV
-696 LIIENPESSQEQVDN
+696 IKNPESSQEQVDK
-711 AKQKIQEIVELLAKE
+711 AKQKIQEIAALLEKEYNLKIKSDNSNLDETVAKIKDLKKYEYDMQYSRQTSRLQDLQPKFDSYASDYVTAENNFNKARDAHDKYVKLNEAVQTYYSTMEKANVSQEEFDNGLQEIVKQCGLGNDVFQQLQRGEFSFSQELAKSETQMQSYLNQMNSLQAAHDEYIAINEELANQQSELLAQ
-726 YDLKINVDD
+726 
-735 NDELDNA
+735 A
-742 VNNLAQRSKN
+742 
-752 ELERDYNSQQ
+752 
-762 RKLNSLEN
+762 
-770 RYKTDSA
+770 
-777 KLPDM
+777 
-782 RKQKQEA
+782 
-789 DELRTKFDT
+789 
-798 LSLSAETLRRKWY
+798 
-811 NSEIGQKEFMDG
+811 
-823 MVELGTQL
+823 
-831 GVSEED
+831 
-837 IRNLIVSI
+837 
-845 DELQTKAIG
+845 
-854 EKNVNDKLYKD
+854 
-865 LDGKITDLEGTVKH
+865 
-879 YEAIS
+879 
-884 KEMANWASEGMALGV
+884 V
-899 KEGDAEKVNLW
+899 KENDVQAVENHFNKI
-910 FDRLSQNV
+910 SESV
-918 KNAKLD
+918 KRAGLD

-1013 EIDGNHSIKITADGD
+1013 EIDGSHSIKITADGD

-1342 TKYNKRM
+1342 TKYNKQM

-1368 TIAGDWDEIGDSP
+1368 TIAGDWDEIDDSP

-1394 DLANGVYKNVEE
+1394 DLANGVYESVEE

-1475 YNEKIMSAYADEV
+1475 YNEKIMNAYADEV
-1488 NQWRDDADFYQ
+1488 NQWRDNADFYQ

-1637 QKIEDIQAANREK
+1637 QKIEDIQAANSEK

-1689 RQIAAAANDNISA
+1689 RQIAAVANDNISA

>member
-1 MADAELTVRI
+1 MADAELNVRI

-221 PFQVAGVA
+221 PLQVAGVA
-229 MAAGAVASAKFAI
+229 MAAGAVASSKFAI
-242 DFENNFANVLK
+242 DFENNFADVRK

-266 QDIIDMTTVGING
+266 QDITDMTTVGING

-300 GIQTENIS
+300 GITVENIS
-308 SFTETMAMMGSA
+308 GFTETMAMIESA

-331 LARFMNVA
+331 LARFMNVTGTA
-339 NVSQG
+339 QSEIQNV
-344 EVQNLGSSIVD
+344 GSAIVD
-355 LGNHFATTEAEIA
+355 LGNHSATTEAEIA
-368 AMAQRMGATGTAV
+368 AMAQRMGKYSKTV
-381 GISAQDILAYST
+381 GISAADTLGYSA
-393 ALSSLGVEAEA
+393 ALSSLGVEAQL
-404 GGSSISRIWMDIQ
+404 GGSAIGRTWLSIETAVAKGGNSLKAFAKYAGVSANEFKQKWNTDPTGAFNGLLEGLNASENLTLALQELGIDNTQDIQ
-417 TQVSTGGELLGE
+417 VM
-429 FAKVSGKTTKEFAEG
+429 
-444 WKNDASGTFKD
+444 
-455 FVDGLSKSKD
+455 
-465 LVGTLKNLGFDN
+465 
-477 IRDLQALQKLAG
+477 QALVNSVDKVKESV
-489 PQGIQLLTDAL
+489 

-554 TDIKNFAQGIAKM
+554 TDIKNFAQGIANM

-656 WYKSQYKWTEGM
+656 WYKSQYKWTEGL
-668 SEQQNKIR
+668 SDADNKVQDSLD
-676 KSMNSYKQLS
+676 KYKQISNL
-686 DIQAQLKNYR
+686 QRTLKEAR
-696 LIIENPESSQEQVDN
+696 LTIENPESSQEQVDN
-711 AKQKIQEIVELLAKE
+711 AKAKIEEIKALLEEE
-726 YDLKINVDD
+726 YNLTIKSD
-735 NDELDNA
+735 NSDLDNA
-742 VNNLAQRSKN
+742 VEQVKKLTGNDLKQAIADEQMQLANLAENYRDAMTRLPEMQAQYDNANERLSQFKELNSELRALGAEYRSGTISQNEWNAAIEKAGQAMGLTSEQSKDYEYVFRRLSEGMNSAQKEVDDLKPEIDDLTNSQRDYVNISKSFAN
-752 ELERDYNSQQ
+752 KLTEYFSEQLVSGDMDGATKTLERIG
-762 RKLNSLEN
+762 K
-770 RYKTDSA
+770 A
-777 KLPDM
+777 A
-782 RKQKQEA
+782 A
-789 DELRTKFDT
+789 DAGL
-798 LSLSAETLRRKWY
+798 
-811 NSEIGQKEFMDG
+811 
-823 MVELGTQL
+823 
-831 GVSEED
+831 
-837 IRNLIVSI
+837 
-845 DELQTKAIG
+845 
-854 EKNVNDKLYKD
+854 
-865 LDGKITDLEGTVKH
+865 DLEGYGKILT
-879 YEAIS
+879 
-884 KEMANWASEGMALGV
+884 
-899 KEGDAEKVNLW
+899 
-910 FDRLSQNV
+910 
-918 KNAKLD
+918 
-924 MHGYAQI
+924 
-931 AAEAFNGIKWDEAF
+931 
-945 KKGGDD
+945 
-951 LNNMVNDYVRSMQ
+951 
-964 KFGAANSDIAKG
+964 DIAK
-976 AALLKNGFKSINDIP
+976 AAGMIEENQ
-991 KDNKKAFDAISKDMT
+991 T
-1006 EFARNLG
+1006 
-1013 EIDGNHSIKITADGD
+1013 IKISADGD
-1028 IQLLDDVSGKIQEIQ
+1028 ISVLEEVEDKANELNGKNVELTVNADGTEAYATIDGVQYRVAAYDGKTGEAIL
-1043 TSNGTTVKITAEG
+1043 TADGTKADMVINLSTGEVHAFSNEEGIATLSAIDNVTATAQQAAKSIAGVKSKTVTITAVYTTINKRI
-1056 DVSVLDDAGNQVQY
+1056 DQFS
-1070 LEGLGAVSLQVNAN
+1070 SLN
-1084 GNIDVLNE
+1084 GW
-1092 AGEKVAEIPK
+1092 A
-1102 EVDTTT
+1102 TT
-1108 TVKMAVDSAEVDNYQ
+1108 N
-1123 PDEKT
+1123 
-1128 GTAKYGVDSSS
+1128 
-1139 VDNWSP
+1139 
-1145 PNKNAIVV
+1145 
-1153 YKAVV
+1153 
-1158 EGEPKAKGTQDFK
+1158 AKGTQDFK

-1232 ARGKDNQEWENA
+1232 ARGKDNKEWENA

-1327 FDGNDEMWRKATLDI
+1327 FDGNDEMWRKATLKI
-1342 TKYNKRM
+1342 TEYNKKA
-1349 AKESAEALNDAS
+1349 AKESAEALNNVSA
-1361 EEYIRFH
+1361 EYIKLH

-1381 LAAYARVLDRAEE
+1381 LLAYARVLDRAEE
-1394 DLANGVYKNVEE
+1394 NLANGVYESVEE

-1421 YKEDADNWIQH
+1421 YKENADNWIQH

-1461 GIIDYQTYLKEVQD
+1461 GIIDYQTYLKEVQG

-1637 QKIEDIQAANREK
+1637 QKIEDIQAANSEK

-1760 LGSLSMMLFGR
+1760 LGSLSMILFGR

>member
-11 SGDTSDLESAI
+11 SGDTGDLESAI

-35 GGKGAESIA
+35 GGSNVGAGMER
-44 KAALNQGG
+44 N
-52 FAKTVEQSKKALDE
+52 F
-66 KRAVLAQTEKEYKKN
+66 
-81 SKAIQD
+81 
-87 NISGLEKQR
+87 
-96 GRLNNLAVSKQE
+96 
-108 EIDALKASSKN
+108 
-119 LDKNSTAYKD
+119 
-129 NRRAIE
+129 
-135 WTETELEAVKKQHRD
+135 
-150 VGKSIDEHRT
+150 RT
-160 ALQNEK
+160 AADR
-166 NSLEKSRNAVA
+166 LEQTA
-177 DAEKQYKT
+177 KQWKD
-185 YASNLEEVEKIEKR
+185 
-199 LKLEEKAKG
+199 
-208 YRELGEGV
+208 LGGAA

-221 PFQVAGVA
+221 PFQVAGAA

-242 DFENNFANVLK
+242 DFENNFADVLK

-417 TQVSTGGELLGE
+417 TQVSTGGDLLSD

-489 PQGIQLLTDAL
+489 PQGIQLLNDAL

-545 FLPSINNGV
+545 FLPTINNGV
-554 TDIKNFAQGIAKM
+554 TDIKNFAQGIANM

-587 AGKATS
+587 AGKVTS
-593 GVIKGIGNT
+593 GVLKSVGNT
-602 ADAFAKIKKAKEAGG
+602 ADAFAKIEKAKEAGG

-656 WYKSQYKWTEGM
+656 WYKSNYAWTDGL
-668 SEQQNKIR
+668 SEQQEQLK
-676 KSMNSYKQLS
+676 KSYNSYKKLS
-686 DIQAQLKNYR
+686 DIQNQLKNFNAV
-696 LIIENPESSQEQVDN
+696 IKNPESSQEQVDK
-711 AKQKIQEIVELLAKE
+711 AKQKIQEIAALLEKEYNLKIKSDNSNLDETVAKIKDLKKYEYDMQYSRQTSRLQDLQPKFDSYASDYATAENKFNEARDAHDKYVKLNEAVQTYYSTMEKASVSQEEFDNGLQEIVKQCGLGNDVFQQLQRGEFSFSQELAKSETQMQSYLNQMNSLQAAHDEYIAINEELANQQSELLAQAVK
-726 YDLKINVDD
+726 D
-735 NDELDNA
+735 NDVQA
-742 VNNLAQRSKN
+742 V
-752 ELERDYNSQQ
+752 
-762 RKLNSLEN
+762 EN
-770 RYKTDSA
+770 HFNKI
-777 KLPDM
+777 
-782 RKQKQEA
+782 
-789 DELRTKFDT
+789 
-798 LSLSAETLRRKWY
+798 
-811 NSEIGQKEFMDG
+811 SE
-823 MVELGTQL
+823 
-831 GVSEED
+831 S
-837 IRNLIVSI
+837 
-845 DELQTKAIG
+845 
-854 EKNVNDKLYKD
+854 
-865 LDGKITDLEGTVKH
+865 VKR
-879 YEAIS
+879 A
-884 KEMANWASEGMALGV
+884 G
-899 KEGDAEKVNLW
+899 
-910 FDRLSQNV
+910 
-918 KNAKLD
+918 LD

-1305 LDMGVDSEEH
+1305 LDMGIDSEEH

-1327 FDGNDEMWRKATLDI
+1327 FEGNDEMWRKATLDI
-1342 TKYNKRM
+1342 TKYNKQM

-1432 ERDYNAMSTED
+1432 ERDYSAMSTED

-1461 GIIDYQTYLKEVQD
+1461 GIIDYQTYLKEVQG

-1583 DEVQNM
+1583 DEIQNM

-1637 QKIEDIQAANREK
+1637 QKIEDIQAANSEK

-1771 RR
+1771 RG

>member
-11 SGDTSDLESAI
+11 SGDTGDLESAI

-35 GGKGAESIA
+35 GGSNVGA
-44 KAALNQGG
+44 GM
-52 FAKTVEQSKKALDE
+52 
-66 KRAVLAQTEKEYKKN
+66 
-81 SKAIQD
+81 
-87 NISGLEKQR
+87 
-96 GRLNNLAVSKQE
+96 
-108 EIDALKASSKN
+108 
-119 LDKNSTAYKD
+119 
-129 NRRAIE
+129 
-135 WTETELEAVKKQHRD
+135 
-150 VGKSIDEHRT
+150 
-160 ALQNEK
+160 EK
-166 NSLEKSRNAVA
+166 NFKTAADRLEQTA
-177 DAEKQYKT
+177 KQWKD
-185 YASNLEEVEKIEKR
+185 
-199 LKLEEKAKG
+199 
-208 YRELGEGV
+208 LGGAT

-221 PFQVAGVA
+221 PFQVAGAA

-242 DFENNFANVLK
+242 DFENNFADVRK

-308 SFTETMAMMGSA
+308 GFTETMAMMGSA

-381 GISAQDILAYST
+381 GISAQDVLAYST

-545 FLPSINNGV
+545 FLPTINNGV
-554 TDIKNFAQGIAKM
+554 TDIKNFAQGIANM

-593 GVIKGIGNT
+593 GVLKSVGNT

-656 WYKSQYKWTEGM
+656 WYKSNYAWTDGL
-668 SEQQNKIR
+668 SEQQEQLK
-676 KSMNSYKQLS
+676 KSYNSYKKLS
-686 DIQAQLKNYR
+686 DIQNQLKNFNAV
-696 LIIENPESSQEQVDN
+696 IKNPESSQEQVDK
-711 AKQKIQEIVELLAKE
+711 AKQKIQEIAALLEKEYNLKIKSDNSNLDETVAKIKDLKKYEYDMQYSRQTSRLQDLQPKFDSYASDYVTAENNFNKARDAHDKYVKLNEAVQTYYSTMEKANVSQEEFDNGLQEIVKQCGLGNDVFQQLQRGEFSFSQELAKSETQMQSYLNQMNSLQAAHDEYIAINEELANQQSELLAQ
-726 YDLKINVDD
+726 
-735 NDELDNA
+735 A
-742 VNNLAQRSKN
+742 
-752 ELERDYNSQQ
+752 
-762 RKLNSLEN
+762 
-770 RYKTDSA
+770 
-777 KLPDM
+777 
-782 RKQKQEA
+782 
-789 DELRTKFDT
+789 
-798 LSLSAETLRRKWY
+798 
-811 NSEIGQKEFMDG
+811 
-823 MVELGTQL
+823 
-831 GVSEED
+831 
-837 IRNLIVSI
+837 
-845 DELQTKAIG
+845 
-854 EKNVNDKLYKD
+854 
-865 LDGKITDLEGTVKH
+865 
-879 YEAIS
+879 
-884 KEMANWASEGMALGV
+884 V
-899 KEGDAEKVNLW
+899 KENDVQAVENHFNKI
-910 FDRLSQNV
+910 SESV
-918 KNAKLD
+918 KRAGLD

-1368 TIAGDWDEIGDSP
+1368 TIAGDWDEIDDSP

-1394 DLANGVYKNVEE
+1394 DLANGVYESIEE

-1461 GIIDYQTYLKEVQD
+1461 GRIDYQTYLKEVQD
-1475 YNEKIMSAYADEV
+1475 YNEKIMNAYADEV

-1637 QKIEDIQAANREK
+1637 QKIEDIQAANSEK

-1760 LGSLSMMLFGR
+1760 LGSLSMILFGR

>member
-11 SGDTSDLESAI
+11 SGDTGDLESAI
-22 SRVESQ
+22 GRVESQ

-35 GGKGAESIA
+35 GGSNVGAGMERNFKTAADRLEQTA
-44 KAALNQGG
+44 KQW
-52 FAKTVEQSKKALDE
+52 
-66 KRAVLAQTEKEYKKN
+66 KN
-81 SKAIQD
+81 
-87 NISGLEKQR
+87 
-96 GRLNNLAVSKQE
+96 
-108 EIDALKASSKN
+108 
-119 LDKNSTAYKD
+119 
-129 NRRAIE
+129 
-135 WTETELEAVKKQHRD
+135 
-150 VGKSIDEHRT
+150 
-160 ALQNEK
+160 
-166 NSLEKSRNAVA
+166 
-177 DAEKQYKT
+177 
-185 YASNLEEVEKIEKR
+185 
-199 LKLEEKAKG
+199 
-208 YRELGEGV
+208 LGEGV

-221 PFQVAGVA
+221 PFQVAGAA

-242 DFENNFANVLK
+242 DFENNFANVRK
-253 TVDGTDEQLNKIK
+253 TVDGTDAQLNKIK

-381 GISAQDILAYST
+381 GISAQDVLAYST

-489 PQGIQLLTDAL
+489 PQGIQLLNDAL

-524 ASQIQVMKNNLVEA
+524 ASQIQIMKNNLVEA

-545 FLPSINNGV
+545 FLPTINNGV
-554 TDIKNFAQGIAKM
+554 TDIKNFAQGISKM

-602 ADAFAKIKKAKEAGG
+602 ADALSKIKKAQEAGG

-656 WYKSQYKWTEGM
+656 WYKSQYKWTEGL
-668 SEQQNKIR
+668 SDADKKVQDSLDK
-676 KSMNSYKQLS
+676 YKQIANL
-686 DIQAQLKNYR
+686 QRALKDAR
-696 LIIENPESSQEQVDN
+696 LTIENPESSQEQVDN
-711 AKQKIQEIVELLAKE
+711 AKAKIEEIKALLEEE
-726 YDLKINVDD
+726 YNLNIKSD
-735 NDELDNA
+735 NSDLDNA
-742 VNNLAQRSKN
+742 VEQVKKLTGNDLKQSIADEQMQLANLADAYRESMTKLPEMQAKFDNANERLTYLKLLNSEYATLATESQDGILTQEQMNRAMNDVARSMGITADQAKELYDGVTPLETALQGAQKEVDKLKPEIDDLTNSQRDYVNISKSFAN
-752 ELERDYNSQQ
+752 KLTEYFSEQLVSGDMDGAAKTLERIG
-762 RKLNSLEN
+762 K
-770 RYKTDSA
+770 A
-777 KLPDM
+777 A
-782 RKQKQEA
+782 A
-789 DELRTKFDT
+789 DAGL
-798 LSLSAETLRRKWY
+798 
-811 NSEIGQKEFMDG
+811 
-823 MVELGTQL
+823 
-831 GVSEED
+831 
-837 IRNLIVSI
+837 
-845 DELQTKAIG
+845 
-854 EKNVNDKLYKD
+854 
-865 LDGKITDLEGTVKH
+865 DLEGYGKILT
-879 YEAIS
+879 
-884 KEMANWASEGMALGV
+884 
-899 KEGDAEKVNLW
+899 
-910 FDRLSQNV
+910 
-918 KNAKLD
+918 
-924 MHGYAQI
+924 
-931 AAEAFNGIKWDEAF
+931 
-945 KKGGDD
+945 
-951 LNNMVNDYVRSMQ
+951 
-964 KFGAANSDIAKG
+964 DIAK
-976 AALLKNGFKSINDIP
+976 AAGMIEENQ
-991 KDNKKAFDAISKDMT
+991 T
-1006 EFARNLG
+1006 
-1013 EIDGNHSIKITADGD
+1013 IKISADGD
-1028 IQLLDDVSGKIQEIQ
+1028 ISVLEEVEDKANELNGKNVELTVNADGTEAYATIDGVQYKVAAYDGKTGEAIL
-1043 TSNGTTVKITAEG
+1043 TADGTKADMVINLSTGEVHAFSNEEGIATLSAIDNVTATAQQAAKAIAGVKSKTVTITAVYTTINKRI
-1056 DVSVLDDAGNQVQY
+1056 DQFATL
-1070 LEGLGAVSLQVNAN
+1070 N
-1084 GNIDVLNE
+1084 GW
-1092 AGEKVAEIPK
+1092 ATK
-1102 EVDTTT
+1102 
-1108 TVKMAVDSAEVDNYQ
+1108 Q
-1123 PDEKT
+1123 
-1128 GTAKYGVDSSS
+1128 
-1139 VDNWSP
+1139 
-1145 PNKNAIVV
+1145 
-1153 YKAVV
+1153 
-1158 EGEPKAKGTQDFK
+1158 AKGTQDFK

-1220 KEMLAMAGLRRY
+1220 KEMLTMAGLRRY

-1327 FDGNDEMWRKATLDI
+1327 FEGNDEMWRKATLDI
-1342 TKYNKRM
+1342 TKYNKRV

-1368 TIAGDWDEIGDSP
+1368 TIAGDWDEIDDSP

-1394 DLANGVYKNVEE
+1394 DLANGVYESVEE

-1461 GIIDYQTYLKEVQD
+1461 GIIDYQTYLKEVQG

-1562 ELDDELEKFRQSIED
+1562 ELDYELEKFRQSIED
-1577 TRTALD
+1577 TRIALD

-1637 QKIEDIQAANREK
+1637 QKIEDIQAANSEK

-1737 STQNIANNIRDRA
+1737 STQNIANNIHDKA

-1760 LGSLSMMLFGR
+1760 LGGLSMMLFGR

>member
-11 SGDTSDLESAI
+11 SGDTGDLESAI

-35 GGKGAESIA
+35 GGSNVGAGMERNFKTAADRLEQTA
-44 KAALNQGG
+44 KQW
-52 FAKTVEQSKKALDE
+52 
-66 KRAVLAQTEKEYKKN
+66 KN
-81 SKAIQD
+81 
-87 NISGLEKQR
+87 
-96 GRLNNLAVSKQE
+96 
-108 EIDALKASSKN
+108 
-119 LDKNSTAYKD
+119 
-129 NRRAIE
+129 
-135 WTETELEAVKKQHRD
+135 
-150 VGKSIDEHRT
+150 
-160 ALQNEK
+160 
-166 NSLEKSRNAVA
+166 
-177 DAEKQYKT
+177 
-185 YASNLEEVEKIEKR
+185 
-199 LKLEEKAKG
+199 
-208 YRELGEGV
+208 LGEGV

-242 DFENNFANVLK
+242 DFENNFADVRK
-253 TVDGTDEQLNKIK
+253 TVDGTDAQLNKIK

-300 GIQTENIS
+300 GITVENIS
-308 SFTETMAMMGSA
+308 GFTETMAMIESA

-331 LARFMNVA
+331 LARFMNVTGTA
-339 NVSQG
+339 QSEIQNV
-344 EVQNLGSSIVD
+344 GSAIVD
-355 LGNHFATTEAEIA
+355 LGNHSATTEAEIA
-368 AMAQRMGATGTAV
+368 AMAQRMGKYSKTV
-381 GISAQDILAYST
+381 GISAADTLGYSA
-393 ALSSLGVEAEA
+393 ALSSLGVEAQL
-404 GGSSISRIWMDIQ
+404 GGSAIGRTWLSIETAVAKGGNSLKAFAKYAGVSANEFKQKWNTDPTGAFNGLLEGLNASENLTLALQELGIDNTQDIQ
-417 TQVSTGGELLGE
+417 VM
-429 FAKVSGKTTKEFAEG
+429 
-444 WKNDASGTFKD
+444 
-455 FVDGLSKSKD
+455 
-465 LVGTLKNLGFDN
+465 
-477 IRDLQALQKLAG
+477 QALVNSVDKVKESV
-489 PQGIQLLTDAL
+489 

-545 FLPSINNGV
+545 FLPTINNGV
-554 TDIKNFAQGIAKM
+554 TDIKNFAQGISKM

-656 WYKSQYKWTEGM
+656 WYKSQYKWTDGM

-782 RKQKQEA
+782 KKQRQEA
-789 DELRTKFDT
+789 DDLRTKFDT

-831 GVSEED
+831 GYSEDD
-837 IRNLIVSI
+837 IRNLSVSI

-854 EKNVNDKLYKD
+854 EKNVKNELYKD

-1342 TKYNKRM
+1342 TKYNKQM

-1368 TIAGDWDEIGDSP
+1368 TIAGDWDEIDDSP

-1394 DLANGVYKNVEE
+1394 DLANGVYESVEE

-1461 GIIDYQTYLKEVQD
+1461 GIIDYQTYLKEVQG

-1637 QKIEDIQAANREK
+1637 QKIEDIQAANSEK

-1689 RQIAAAANDNISA
+1689 RQIAAAANDNIST

-1713 FSSFAARLF
+1713 FNSFAARLF

>member
-11 SGDTSDLESAI
+11 SGDTGDLESAI

-35 GGKGAESIA
+35 GGSNVGAGMERNFKTAADRLEQTA
-44 KAALNQGG
+44 KQW
-52 FAKTVEQSKKALDE
+52 
-66 KRAVLAQTEKEYKKN
+66 KN
-81 SKAIQD
+81 
-87 NISGLEKQR
+87 
-96 GRLNNLAVSKQE
+96 
-108 EIDALKASSKN
+108 
-119 LDKNSTAYKD
+119 
-129 NRRAIE
+129 
-135 WTETELEAVKKQHRD
+135 
-150 VGKSIDEHRT
+150 
-160 ALQNEK
+160 
-166 NSLEKSRNAVA
+166 
-177 DAEKQYKT
+177 
-185 YASNLEEVEKIEKR
+185 
-199 LKLEEKAKG
+199 
-208 YRELGEGV
+208 LGEGV

-242 DFENNFANVLK
+242 DFENNFANVRK
-253 TVDGTDEQLNKIK
+253 TVDGTDAQLNKIK

-381 GISAQDILAYST
+381 GISAQDVLAYST

-489 PQGIQLLTDAL
+489 PQGIQLLNDAL

-554 TDIKNFAQGIAKM
+554 TDIKNFAQGISKM

-593 GVIKGIGNT
+593 GVLKGIGNT
-602 ADAFAKIKKAKEAGG
+602 ADALSKIKKAQEAGG

-656 WYKSQYKWTEGM
+656 WYKSQYKWTEGL
-668 SEQQNKIR
+668 SDADNKVQDSLD
-676 KSMNSYKQLS
+676 KYKQIANL
-686 DIQAQLKNYR
+686 QRALKDAR
-696 LIIENPESSQEQVDN
+696 LTIENPESSQEQVDN
-711 AKQKIQEIVELLAKE
+711 AKAKIEEIKALLEEE
-726 YDLKINVDD
+726 YNLNIKSD
-735 NDELDNA
+735 NSDLDNA
-742 VNNLAQRSKN
+742 VEQVKKLTGNDLKQAIADEQMQLANLADAYRESMTKLPEMQAKFDNANERLTYLKLLNSEYATLATESQDGILTQEQMNRAMNDVARSMGITADQAKELYDGVTPLETALQGAQKEVDDLKPKIDDLTNSQRDYVNISKSFAN
-752 ELERDYNSQQ
+752 KLTEYFSEQLVSGDMDGAAKTLERIG
-762 RKLNSLEN
+762 K
-770 RYKTDSA
+770 A
-777 KLPDM
+777 A
-782 RKQKQEA
+782 A
-789 DELRTKFDT
+789 DAGL
-798 LSLSAETLRRKWY
+798 
-811 NSEIGQKEFMDG
+811 
-823 MVELGTQL
+823 
-831 GVSEED
+831 
-837 IRNLIVSI
+837 
-845 DELQTKAIG
+845 
-854 EKNVNDKLYKD
+854 
-865 LDGKITDLEGTVKH
+865 DLEGYGKILT
-879 YEAIS
+879 
-884 KEMANWASEGMALGV
+884 
-899 KEGDAEKVNLW
+899 
-910 FDRLSQNV
+910 
-918 KNAKLD
+918 
-924 MHGYAQI
+924 
-931 AAEAFNGIKWDEAF
+931 
-945 KKGGDD
+945 
-951 LNNMVNDYVRSMQ
+951 
-964 KFGAANSDIAKG
+964 DIAK
-976 AALLKNGFKSINDIP
+976 AAGMIEENQ
-991 KDNKKAFDAISKDMT
+991 T
-1006 EFARNLG
+1006 
-1013 EIDGNHSIKITADGD
+1013 IKISADGD
-1028 IQLLDDVSGKIQEIQ
+1028 ISVLEEVEDKANELNGKNVELTVNADGTEAYATIDGVQYKVAAYDGKTGEAIL
-1043 TSNGTTVKITAEG
+1043 TADGTKADMVINRTTGEVHLFSNEEGIATLSAIDNVTATAQQAAKSLAGVKSKTVTITA
-1056 DVSVLDDAGNQVQY
+1056 VY
-1070 LEGLGAVSLQVNAN
+1070 VNKRVDQFAN
-1084 GNIDVLNE
+1084 LNGW
-1092 AGEKVAEIPK
+1092 ATK
-1102 EVDTTT
+1102 
-1108 TVKMAVDSAEVDNYQ
+1108 Q
-1123 PDEKT
+1123 
-1128 GTAKYGVDSSS
+1128 
-1139 VDNWSP
+1139 
-1145 PNKNAIVV
+1145 
-1153 YKAVV
+1153 
-1158 EGEPKAKGTQDFK
+1158 AKGTQDFK

-1278 AVKDIQEEIVA
+1278 VVKDIQEEIVA

-1327 FDGNDEMWRKATLDI
+1327 FEGNDEMWRKATLDI
-1342 TKYNKRM
+1342 TKYNKRV

-1394 DLANGVYKNVEE
+1394 DLANGVYESVEE

-1475 YNEKIMSAYADEV
+1475 YNEKIMNAYADEV

-1577 TRTALD
+1577 TRIALD

-1589 RDAWTTEDRKAD
+1589 RDAWTTEDRKTD

-1637 QKIEDIQAANREK
+1637 QKIEDIQAANSEK

-1702 LVSNMSDFGES
+1702 LVSNISDFGES

-1729 TVINNYDN
+1729 TVVNNYDN
-1737 STQNIANNIRDRA
+1737 STQNIANNIHDKA

>member
-11 SGDTSDLESAI
+11 SGDTGDLESAI

-35 GGKGAESIA
+35 GGRGAESIA
-44 KAALNQGG
+44 KASLNQGG

-66 KRAVLAQTEKEYKKN
+66 KKAALTQTEKEYKKN

-96 GRLNNLAVSKQE
+96 SRLNNLAVSKQE
-108 EIDALKASSKN
+108 EIDALRSSSKN
-119 LDKNSTAYKD
+119 LEKNSTAYRD
-129 NRRAIE
+129 NQKAIQ

-150 VGKSIDEHRT
+150 VGRSIDEHRT
-160 ALQNEK
+160 ALQNEEK
-166 NSLEKSRNAVA
+166 TLEKAREAVA
-177 DAEKQYKT
+177 NAEKQYKT
-185 YASNLEEVEKIEKR
+185 YANNLEEVEKVEKR
-199 LKLEEKAKG
+199 LRLEEKAQG
-208 YRELGEGV
+208 YKELGDGV

-221 PFQVAGVA
+221 PFQVAGAA

-242 DFENNFANVLK
+242 DFENNFADVRK

-300 GIQTENIS
+300 GITVENIS
-308 SFTETMAMMGSA
+308 GFTETMAMIESA

-331 LARFMNVA
+331 LARFMNVTGTA
-339 NVSQG
+339 QSEIQNV
-344 EVQNLGSSIVD
+344 GSAIVD
-355 LGNHFATTEAEIA
+355 LGNHSATTEAEIA
-368 AMAQRMGATGTAV
+368 AMAQRMGKYSKTV
-381 GISAQDILAYST
+381 GISAADTLGYSA
-393 ALSSLGVEAEA
+393 ALSSLGVEAQL
-404 GGSSISRIWMDIQ
+404 GGSAIGRTWLSIETAVAKGGNSLKAFAKYAGVSANEFKQKWNTDPTGAFNGLLEGLNASENLTLALQELGIDNTQDIQ
-417 TQVSTGGELLGE
+417 VM
-429 FAKVSGKTTKEFAEG
+429 
-444 WKNDASGTFKD
+444 
-455 FVDGLSKSKD
+455 
-465 LVGTLKNLGFDN
+465 
-477 IRDLQALQKLAG
+477 QALVNSVDKVKESV
-489 PQGIQLLTDAL
+489 

-545 FLPSINNGV
+545 FLPTINNGV
-554 TDIKNFAQGIAKM
+554 TDIKNFAQGISKM

-602 ADAFAKIKKAKEAGG
+602 ADALSKIKKAQEAGG

-656 WYKSQYKWTEGM
+656 WYKSQYKWTEGL
-668 SEQQNKIR
+668 SDVDNKVQDSLD
-676 KSMNSYKQLS
+676 KYKQISNL
-686 DIQAQLKNYR
+686 QRTLKEAR
-696 LIIENPESSQEQVDN
+696 LTIENPESSQEQVDN
-711 AKQKIQEIVELLAKE
+711 AKAKIEEIKALLEEE
-726 YDLKINVDD
+726 YNLTIKSD
-735 NDELDNA
+735 NSDLDNA
-742 VNNLAQRSKN
+742 VEQVKKLTGNDLKQAIADEQMQLANLAENYRDAMTRLPEMQAKFDNANERLSQFKELNSELRALGAEYRSGTISQNEWNAAIEKTGQAMGLTSEQSKDYEYVFRRLSEGMNSAQKEVDKLKPEIDDLTNCQRDYVNISKSFAN
-752 ELERDYNSQQ
+752 KLTEYFSEQLVSGDMDGAAKTLERIG
-762 RKLNSLEN
+762 K
-770 RYKTDSA
+770 A
-777 KLPDM
+777 A
-782 RKQKQEA
+782 A
-789 DELRTKFDT
+789 DAGL
-798 LSLSAETLRRKWY
+798 
-811 NSEIGQKEFMDG
+811 
-823 MVELGTQL
+823 
-831 GVSEED
+831 
-837 IRNLIVSI
+837 
-845 DELQTKAIG
+845 
-854 EKNVNDKLYKD
+854 
-865 LDGKITDLEGTVKH
+865 DLEGYGKILT
-879 YEAIS
+879 
-884 KEMANWASEGMALGV
+884 
-899 KEGDAEKVNLW
+899 
-910 FDRLSQNV
+910 
-918 KNAKLD
+918 
-924 MHGYAQI
+924 
-931 AAEAFNGIKWDEAF
+931 
-945 KKGGDD
+945 
-951 LNNMVNDYVRSMQ
+951 
-964 KFGAANSDIAKG
+964 DIAK
-976 AALLKNGFKSINDIP
+976 AAGMIEENQ
-991 KDNKKAFDAISKDMT
+991 T
-1006 EFARNLG
+1006 
-1013 EIDGNHSIKITADGD
+1013 IKITADGD
-1028 IQLLDDVSGKIQEIQ
+1028 ISVLEEVEDKANELNGKSVKFTVNADGTEAYATIDGVQYKVAAYDGETGEAILTADGTKADMVINLSTGEVHAFSNEEGIATLSAIDNASGVARQAAAAINSLKDKTVTI
-1043 TSNGTTVKITAEG
+1043 TTVVKN
-1056 DVSVLDDAGNQVQY
+1056 VVQ
-1070 LEGLGAVSLQVNAN
+1070 
-1084 GNIDVLNE
+1084 
-1092 AGEKVAEIPK
+1092 
-1102 EVDTTT
+1102 
-1108 TVKMAVDSAEVDNYQ
+1108 TVK
-1123 PDEKT
+1123 EKL
-1128 GTAKYGVDSSS
+1128 GF
-1139 VDNWSP
+1139 
-1145 PNKNAIVV
+1145 
-1153 YKAVV
+1153 
-1158 EGEPKAKGTQDFK
+1158 AKGTQDFK

-1197 IFEGRDVVLPLPRH
+1197 IFEGKDVVLPLPRH

-1232 ARGKDNQEWENA
+1232 ARGKDNKAWENA

-1305 LDMGVDSEEH
+1305 LDMGIDSEEH

-1327 FDGNDEMWRKATLDI
+1327 FEGNDEMWRKATLDI

-1475 YNEKIMSAYADEV
+1475 YNEKIMNAYADEV

-1637 QKIEDIQAANREK
+1637 QKIEDIQAANSEK

-1689 RQIAAAANDNISA
+1689 RQIAAAASDNISA

>member
-11 SGDTSDLESAI
+11 SGDTGDLESAI

-221 PFQVAGVA
+221 PFQGAGVA

-242 DFENNFANVLK
+242 DFNNNFADVRK
-253 TVDGTDEQLNKIK
+253 TVDGTDAQLNKIK
-266 QDIIDMTTVGING
+266 QDIIDMTTVDING

-344 EVQNLGSSIVD
+344 ETQNLGSSVVD

-489 PQGIQLLTDAL
+489 PQGIQLLNDAL

-554 TDIKNFAQGIAKM
+554 TDIKNFAQGISKM

-587 AGKATS
+587 AGKITS
-593 GVIKGIGNT
+593 GVTKRIGET
-602 ADAFAKIKKAKEAGG
+602 TEAVAKIKKAFELGG
-617 VLAKFAPA
+617 TFASVTPV
-625 LTAIKG
+625 LTA
-631 AAPYAAAGIIAVTA
+631 AAIGITAVATAVT
-645 AVKIGKAAYDS
+645 VGKSAYDA
-656 WYKSQYKWTEGM
+656 WYRSQFKWTEGL
-668 SEQQNKIR
+668 SDADNKVQDSLD
-676 KSMNSYKQLS
+676 KYKQISNL
-686 DIQAQLKNYR
+686 QRTLKEAR
-696 LIIENPESSQEQVDN
+696 LTIENPESSQEQVDN
-711 AKQKIQEIVELLAKE
+711 AKAKIEEIKALLEEE
-726 YDLKINVDD
+726 YNLTIKSD
-735 NDELDNA
+735 NSDLDNA
-742 VNNLAQRSKN
+742 VEQVKKLTGNDLKQAIADEQMQLTNLADAYRESMTKLPEMQAQYDNANERLTYLKLLNSEYATLATESQDGILTQEQMNRAMNDVARSMGITAEQAKELYDGVTPLETALQVAQKEVDDLKPKIDDLANSQRDYVNISKSFAN
-752 ELERDYNSQQ
+752 KLTEYFSEQLVSGDMDGAAKTLERIG
-762 RKLNSLEN
+762 K
-770 RYKTDSA
+770 A
-777 KLPDM
+777 A
-782 RKQKQEA
+782 A
-789 DELRTKFDT
+789 DAGL
-798 LSLSAETLRRKWY
+798 
-811 NSEIGQKEFMDG
+811 
-823 MVELGTQL
+823 
-831 GVSEED
+831 
-837 IRNLIVSI
+837 
-845 DELQTKAIG
+845 
-854 EKNVNDKLYKD
+854 
-865 LDGKITDLEGTVKH
+865 DLEGYGKILT
-879 YEAIS
+879 
-884 KEMANWASEGMALGV
+884 
-899 KEGDAEKVNLW
+899 
-910 FDRLSQNV
+910 
-918 KNAKLD
+918 
-924 MHGYAQI
+924 
-931 AAEAFNGIKWDEAF
+931 
-945 KKGGDD
+945 
-951 LNNMVNDYVRSMQ
+951 
-964 KFGAANSDIAKG
+964 DIAK
-976 AALLKNGFKSINDIP
+976 AAGMIEENQ
-991 KDNKKAFDAISKDMT
+991 T
-1006 EFARNLG
+1006 
-1013 EIDGNHSIKITADGD
+1013 IKISADGD
-1028 IQLLDDVSGKIQEIQ
+1028 ISVLEEVEDKANELNGKNVELTVNADGTEAYATIDGVQYKVAAYDGETGEAIL
-1043 TSNGTTVKITAEG
+1043 TADGTKADMVINLSTGEVHAFSNEEGIATLSAIDNVTATAQQAAKSIAGVKSKTVTITAVYTTINKRI
-1056 DVSVLDDAGNQVQY
+1056 DQFS
-1070 LEGLGAVSLQVNAN
+1070 SLN
-1084 GNIDVLNE
+1084 GW
-1092 AGEKVAEIPK
+1092 A
-1102 EVDTTT
+1102 TT
-1108 TVKMAVDSAEVDNYQ
+1108 N
-1123 PDEKT
+1123 
-1128 GTAKYGVDSSS
+1128 
-1139 VDNWSP
+1139 
-1145 PNKNAIVV
+1145 
-1153 YKAVV
+1153 
-1158 EGEPKAKGTQDFK
+1158 AKGTQDFK

-1232 ARGKDNQEWENA
+1232 ARGKDNKEWENA

-1305 LDMGVDSEEH
+1305 LDMGVD
-1315 YYKWLETYRDEH
+1315 K
-1327 FDGNDEMWRKATLDI
+1327 MWRKATLDI

-1394 DLANGVYKNVEE
+1394 DLANGVYESVEE

-1421 YKEDADNWIQH
+1421 YKEDVDNWIQH

-1461 GIIDYQTYLKEVQD
+1461 GRIDYQTYLKEVQD

-1637 QKIEDIQAANREK
+1637 QKIEDIQAANSEK

-1689 RQIAAAANDNISA
+1689 RQIAAAANDNIST

-1737 STQNIANNIRDRA
+1737 STQNIANNIHDKA
-1750 DLQAAALGVG
+1750 DLQAAALSGGLVG
-1760 LGSLSMMLFGR
+1760 LSMLLFGR
-1771 RR
+1771 RG

>member
-11 SGDTSDLESAI
+11 SGDTGDLESAI
-22 SRVESQ
+22 GRVESQ

-35 GGKGAESIA
+35 GGSNVGAGMERNFKTAADRLEQTA
-44 KAALNQGG
+44 KQW
-52 FAKTVEQSKKALDE
+52 
-66 KRAVLAQTEKEYKKN
+66 KN
-81 SKAIQD
+81 
-87 NISGLEKQR
+87 
-96 GRLNNLAVSKQE
+96 
-108 EIDALKASSKN
+108 
-119 LDKNSTAYKD
+119 
-129 NRRAIE
+129 
-135 WTETELEAVKKQHRD
+135 
-150 VGKSIDEHRT
+150 
-160 ALQNEK
+160 
-166 NSLEKSRNAVA
+166 
-177 DAEKQYKT
+177 
-185 YASNLEEVEKIEKR
+185 
-199 LKLEEKAKG
+199 
-208 YRELGEGV
+208 LGEGV

-221 PFQVAGVA
+221 PFQVAGVV

-242 DFENNFANVLK
+242 DFENNFANVRK

-381 GISAQDILAYST
+381 GISAQDVLAYST

-489 PQGIQLLTDAL
+489 PQGIQLLNDAL

-524 ASQIQVMKNNLVEA
+524 ASQIQIMKNNLVEA

-554 TDIKNFAQGIAKM
+554 ADIKNFAQGIANM

-602 ADAFAKIKKAKEAGG
+602 ADALSKIKKAKEAGG

-711 AKQKIQEIVELLAKE
+711 AKAKIEEIKALLEEE
-726 YDLKINVDD
+726 YNLNIKSD
-735 NDELDNA
+735 NSDLDNA
-742 VNNLAQRSKN
+742 VEQVKKLTGNDLKQAIADEQMQLVNLADAYRESMTKLPEMQAKFDNANERLTYLKLLNSEYATLVTESQDGILTQEQMNRAMNDVARSIGITADQAKELYDGVTPLETALQVAQKEVDDLKPKIDDLTNSQRDYVNISKSFAN
-752 ELERDYNSQQ
+752 KLTEYFSEQLVSGDMDGAAKTLERIG
-762 RKLNSLEN
+762 K
-770 RYKTDSA
+770 A
-777 KLPDM
+777 A
-782 RKQKQEA
+782 A
-789 DELRTKFDT
+789 DAGL
-798 LSLSAETLRRKWY
+798 
-811 NSEIGQKEFMDG
+811 
-823 MVELGTQL
+823 
-831 GVSEED
+831 
-837 IRNLIVSI
+837 
-845 DELQTKAIG
+845 
-854 EKNVNDKLYKD
+854 
-865 LDGKITDLEGTVKH
+865 DLEGYGKILT
-879 YEAIS
+879 
-884 KEMANWASEGMALGV
+884 
-899 KEGDAEKVNLW
+899 
-910 FDRLSQNV
+910 
-918 KNAKLD
+918 
-924 MHGYAQI
+924 
-931 AAEAFNGIKWDEAF
+931 
-945 KKGGDD
+945 
-951 LNNMVNDYVRSMQ
+951 
-964 KFGAANSDIAKG
+964 DIAK
-976 AALLKNGFKSINDIP
+976 AAGMIEENQ
-991 KDNKKAFDAISKDMT
+991 T
-1006 EFARNLG
+1006 
-1013 EIDGNHSIKITADGD
+1013 IKISADGD
-1028 IQLLDDVSGKIQEIQ
+1028 ISVLEEVEDKANELNGKNVELTVNADGSEAYATIDGVQYKVAAYDGETGEAILSADG
-1043 TSNGTTVKITAEG
+1043 TKADMVINLSTGEVHAFSNEEGIATLSAIDNVTATAQQAAKAIAGVKSKTVTITAVYTTINKRI
-1056 DVSVLDDAGNQVQY
+1056 DQFATL
-1070 LEGLGAVSLQVNAN
+1070 N
-1084 GNIDVLNE
+1084 GW
-1092 AGEKVAEIPK
+1092 ATK
-1102 EVDTTT
+1102 
-1108 TVKMAVDSAEVDNYQ
+1108 Q
-1123 PDEKT
+1123 
-1128 GTAKYGVDSSS
+1128 
-1139 VDNWSP
+1139 
-1145 PNKNAIVV
+1145 
-1153 YKAVV
+1153 
-1158 EGEPKAKGTQDFK
+1158 AKGTQDFK

-1278 AVKDIQEEIVA
+1278 VVKDIQEEIVA

-1394 DLANGVYKNVEE
+1394 DLANGVYESVEE

-1475 YNEKIMSAYADEV
+1475 YNEKIMNAYADEV

-1577 TRTALD
+1577 TRIALD

-1589 RDAWTTEDRKAD
+1589 RDAWTTEDRKTD

-1637 QKIEDIQAANREK
+1637 QKIEDIQAANSEK

-1702 LVSNMSDFGES
+1702 LVSNMSNFGES

>member
-11 SGDTSDLESAI
+11 SGDTGDLESAI

-242 DFENNFANVLK
+242 DFNNNFADVRK
-253 TVDGTDEQLNKIK
+253 TVDGTDAQLNKIK
-266 QDIIDMTTVGING
+266 QDIIDMTTVDING

-300 GIQTENIS
+300 GIKTENIS
-308 SFTETMAMMGSA
+308 AFTETMAMMGSA
-320 TNLAGEEGAKT
+320 TNLAGEDGAKT

-339 NVSQG
+339 NVSQDK
-344 EVQNLGSSIVD
+344 VQNLGSSIVD

-381 GISAQDILAYST
+381 GISAQDVLAYST

-489 PQGIQLLTDAL
+489 PQGIQLLNDAL

-554 TDIKNFAQGIAKM
+554 TDIKNFAQGISKM

-656 WYKSQYKWTEGM
+656 WYKSQYKWTEGL
-668 SEQQNKIR
+668 SDADNKVQDSLE
-676 KSMNSYKQLS
+676 KYKQISNLQRTMKEAR
-686 DIQAQLKNYR
+686 IT
-696 LIIENPESSQEQVDN
+696 IENPESSQEQVDA
-711 AKQKIQEIVELLAKE
+711 AKAKIEEIKALLEEE
-726 YDLKINVDD
+726 YNLNIKSD
-735 NDELDNA
+735 NSDLDNA
-742 VNNLAQRSKN
+742 VEQVKKLTGNDLRQAIADEQMQLANLAENYRNAMTRLPEMQAKFDNANERLSQFKELNSELRALGAEYRSGTISQNEWNAAIEKAGQAMGLTSEQSKDYEYVFRRLSEGMNSAQKEVDKLKPEIDDLTNSQRDYVNISKSFAN
-752 ELERDYNSQQ
+752 KLTEYFSEQLVSGDMDGAAKTLERIG
-762 RKLNSLEN
+762 K
-770 RYKTDSA
+770 A
-777 KLPDM
+777 A
-782 RKQKQEA
+782 A
-789 DELRTKFDT
+789 DAGL
-798 LSLSAETLRRKWY
+798 
-811 NSEIGQKEFMDG
+811 
-823 MVELGTQL
+823 
-831 GVSEED
+831 
-837 IRNLIVSI
+837 
-845 DELQTKAIG
+845 
-854 EKNVNDKLYKD
+854 
-865 LDGKITDLEGTVKH
+865 DLEGYGKILT
-879 YEAIS
+879 
-884 KEMANWASEGMALGV
+884 
-899 KEGDAEKVNLW
+899 
-910 FDRLSQNV
+910 
-918 KNAKLD
+918 
-924 MHGYAQI
+924 
-931 AAEAFNGIKWDEAF
+931 
-945 KKGGDD
+945 
-951 LNNMVNDYVRSMQ
+951 
-964 KFGAANSDIAKG
+964 DIAK
-976 AALLKNGFKSINDIP
+976 AAGMIEENQ
-991 KDNKKAFDAISKDMT
+991 T
-1006 EFARNLG
+1006 
-1013 EIDGNHSIKITADGD
+1013 IKITADGD
-1028 IQLLDDVSGKIQEIQ
+1028 ISVLEEVEDKANELNGKNVKFTVNADGTEAYAAIDGVQYKVAAYDGKTGEAIL
-1043 TSNGTTVKITAEG
+1043 TADGTKADMVINRTTGEVHLFSNEEGIATLSAIDNVTATARQAAKSLAGVKSKTVTITA
-1056 DVSVLDDAGNQVQY
+1056 VY
-1070 LEGLGAVSLQVNAN
+1070 VNKRADQFAN
-1084 GNIDVLNE
+1084 LNGW
-1092 AGEKVAEIPK
+1092 A
-1102 EVDTTT
+1102 
-1108 TVKMAVDSAEVDNYQ
+1108 
-1123 PDEKT
+1123 KT
-1128 GTAKYGVDSSS
+1128 
-1139 VDNWSP
+1139 N
-1145 PNKNAIVV
+1145 
-1153 YKAVV
+1153 
-1158 EGEPKAKGTQDFK
+1158 AKGTQDFK

-1197 IFEGRDVVLPLPRH
+1197 IFEGKDVVLPLPRH

-1232 ARGKDNQEWENA
+1232 ARGKDNEAWENA
-1244 QDDWAHYTKVNN
+1244 QDDWVHYTKVNN

-1289 STKDM
+1289 ATKDM

-1315 YYKWLETYRDEH
+1315 YYKWLETYRNEH
-1327 FDGNDEMWRKATLDI
+1327 FEGNEEMWRKATLDI
-1342 TKYNKRM
+1342 TKYNRQM
-1349 AKESAEALNDAS
+1349 AKESAEALNNVSA
-1361 EEYIRFH
+1361 EYIKLH

-1394 DLANGVYKNVEE
+1394 DLANGIYKNVEE
-1406 KNEFLKNFGSNMFDA
+1406 KNEFLKNFGSDMFDA
-1421 YKEDADNWIQH
+1421 YKEDADTWIQH
-1432 ERDYNAMSTED
+1432 ERDYNAMSTEE

-1475 YNEKIMSAYADEV
+1475 YNEKIMNAYADEV

-1637 QKIEDIQAANREK
+1637 QKIEDIQAANSEK

>member
-11 SGDTSDLESAI
+11 SGDTGDLESAI

-208 YRELGEGV
+208 YRELGDGV

-229 MAAGAVASAKFAI
+229 MAAGAVASSKFAI
-242 DFENNFANVLK
+242 DFENNFADVRK

-266 QDIIDMTTVGING
+266 QDITDMTTVGING

-344 EVQNLGSSIVD
+344 ETQNLGSSIVD

-381 GISAQDILAYST
+381 GISAQDVLAYST

-465 LVGTLKNLGFDN
+465 LVGNLKNLGFDN

-489 PQGIQLLTDAL
+489 PQGIQLLNDAL

-545 FLPSINNGV
+545 FLPTINNGV
-554 TDIKNFAQGIAKM
+554 TDIKNFAQGISKM

-656 WYKSQYKWTEGM
+656 WYKSQYKWTEGL
-668 SEQQNKIR
+668 SDADNKVQDSLD
-676 KSMNSYKQLS
+676 KYKQISNL
-686 DIQAQLKNYR
+686 QRTLKEAR
-696 LIIENPESSQEQVDN
+696 LTIENPESSQEQVDN
-711 AKQKIQEIVELLAKE
+711 AKAKIEEIKALLEEEYNLKIKFDNSDLDKTIEQVQKLTGNELKQAIAEEQLMLSDLSESYKESMTKLPEMQAQYDNATERLTYLKLLNSEYATLATESQDGILTQEQMNRAMNDVARSMGITADQAKE
-726 YDLKINVDD
+726 LYDGMTPLETALQGAQKEVDKLKPEIDD
-735 NDELDNA
+735 LTNSQRDY
-742 VNNLAQRSKN
+742 VNISKSFAN
-752 ELERDYNSQQ
+752 KLTEYFSEQLVSGDMDGAAKTLERIG
-762 RKLNSLEN
+762 K
-770 RYKTDSA
+770 A
-777 KLPDM
+777 A
-782 RKQKQEA
+782 A
-789 DELRTKFDT
+789 DAEL
-798 LSLSAETLRRKWY
+798 
-811 NSEIGQKEFMDG
+811 
-823 MVELGTQL
+823 
-831 GVSEED
+831 
-837 IRNLIVSI
+837 
-845 DELQTKAIG
+845 
-854 EKNVNDKLYKD
+854 
-865 LDGKITDLEGTVKH
+865 DLEGYGKILT
-879 YEAIS
+879 
-884 KEMANWASEGMALGV
+884 
-899 KEGDAEKVNLW
+899 
-910 FDRLSQNV
+910 
-918 KNAKLD
+918 
-924 MHGYAQI
+924 
-931 AAEAFNGIKWDEAF
+931 
-945 KKGGDD
+945 
-951 LNNMVNDYVRSMQ
+951 
-964 KFGAANSDIAKG
+964 DIAK
-976 AALLKNGFKSINDIP
+976 AAGMIEENQ
-991 KDNKKAFDAISKDMT
+991 T
-1006 EFARNLG
+1006 
-1013 EIDGNHSIKITADGD
+1013 IKISADGD
-1028 IQLLDDVSGKIQEIQ
+1028 ISVLEEVEDKANELNGKSVKLTVNADGSEAYATIDGVQYKVAAYDGKTGEAIL
-1043 TSNGTTVKITAEG
+1043 TADGTKADMVINLSTGEVHAFSNEEGIATLSAIDNVTATAQQAAKSIAGVKSKTVTITAVYTTINKRI
-1056 DVSVLDDAGNQVQY
+1056 DQFS
-1070 LEGLGAVSLQVNAN
+1070 SLN
-1084 GNIDVLNE
+1084 GW
-1092 AGEKVAEIPK
+1092 A
-1102 EVDTTT
+1102 TT
-1108 TVKMAVDSAEVDNYQ
+1108 N
-1123 PDEKT
+1123 
-1128 GTAKYGVDSSS
+1128 
-1139 VDNWSP
+1139 
-1145 PNKNAIVV
+1145 
-1153 YKAVV
+1153 
-1158 EGEPKAKGTQDFK
+1158 AKGTQDFK

-1183 SDPRELVEVNGKGY
+1183 PDPRELVEVNGKGY

-1394 DLANGVYKNVEE
+1394 DLANGIYKNVEE

-1475 YNEKIMSAYADEV
+1475 YNEKIMNAYADEV

-1637 QKIEDIQAANREK
+1637 QKIEDIQAANSEK

-1689 RQIAAAANDNISA
+1689 RQIAAAANDNIRA

>member
-11 SGDTSDLESAI
+11 SGDTGDLESAI
-22 SRVESQ
+22 GRVESQ

-35 GGKGAESIA
+35 GGSNVGAGMERNFKTAADRLEQTA
-44 KAALNQGG
+44 KQW
-52 FAKTVEQSKKALDE
+52 
-66 KRAVLAQTEKEYKKN
+66 KN
-81 SKAIQD
+81 
-87 NISGLEKQR
+87 
-96 GRLNNLAVSKQE
+96 
-108 EIDALKASSKN
+108 
-119 LDKNSTAYKD
+119 
-129 NRRAIE
+129 
-135 WTETELEAVKKQHRD
+135 
-150 VGKSIDEHRT
+150 
-160 ALQNEK
+160 
-166 NSLEKSRNAVA
+166 
-177 DAEKQYKT
+177 
-185 YASNLEEVEKIEKR
+185 
-199 LKLEEKAKG
+199 
-208 YRELGEGV
+208 LGEGV

-221 PFQVAGVA
+221 PFQVAGAA
-229 MAAGAVASAKFAI
+229 MAAGAVASSKFAI
-242 DFENNFANVLK
+242 DFENNFANVRK
-253 TVDGTDEQLNKIK
+253 TVDGTDAQLNKIK

-381 GISAQDILAYST
+381 GISAQDVLAYST

-489 PQGIQLLTDAL
+489 PQGIQLLNDAL

-554 TDIKNFAQGIAKM
+554 TDIKNFAQGISKM

-602 ADAFAKIKKAKEAGG
+602 ADALSKIKKAQEAGG

-656 WYKSQYKWTEGM
+656 WYKSQYKWTEGL
-668 SEQQNKIR
+668 SDADNKVQDSLD
-676 KSMNSYKQLS
+676 KYKQIANL
-686 DIQAQLKNYR
+686 QRALKDAR
-696 LIIENPESSQEQVDN
+696 LTIENPESSQEQVDN
-711 AKQKIQEIVELLAKE
+711 AKAKIEEIKALLEEE
-726 YDLKINVDD
+726 YKLNIKSD
-735 NDELDNA
+735 NSDLDNA
-742 VNNLAQRSKN
+742 VEQVKKLTGNDLKQSIADEQMQLANLADAYRESMTKLPEMQARYDNANERLTYLKLLNSEYATLATESKDGTLSQEQMNRAMNDVARSMGITADQAKELYDGVTPLETALQGAQKEVDDLKPKIDDLANSQRDYVNISKSFAN
-752 ELERDYNSQQ
+752 KLTEYFSEQLVSGDMDGAAKTLERIG
-762 RKLNSLEN
+762 K
-770 RYKTDSA
+770 A
-777 KLPDM
+777 A
-782 RKQKQEA
+782 A
-789 DELRTKFDT
+789 DAGL
-798 LSLSAETLRRKWY
+798 
-811 NSEIGQKEFMDG
+811 
-823 MVELGTQL
+823 
-831 GVSEED
+831 
-837 IRNLIVSI
+837 
-845 DELQTKAIG
+845 
-854 EKNVNDKLYKD
+854 
-865 LDGKITDLEGTVKH
+865 DLEGYGKILT
-879 YEAIS
+879 
-884 KEMANWASEGMALGV
+884 
-899 KEGDAEKVNLW
+899 
-910 FDRLSQNV
+910 
-918 KNAKLD
+918 
-924 MHGYAQI
+924 
-931 AAEAFNGIKWDEAF
+931 
-945 KKGGDD
+945 
-951 LNNMVNDYVRSMQ
+951 
-964 KFGAANSDIAKG
+964 DIAK
-976 AALLKNGFKSINDIP
+976 AAGMIEENQ
-991 KDNKKAFDAISKDMT
+991 T
-1006 EFARNLG
+1006 
-1013 EIDGNHSIKITADGD
+1013 IKISADGD
-1028 IQLLDDVSGKIQEIQ
+1028 ISVLEEVEDKANELNGKNVELTVNADGTEAYATIDGVQYKVAAYDGKTGEAIL
-1043 TSNGTTVKITAEG
+1043 TADGTKADMVINLSTGEVHAFSNEEGIATLSAIDNVTATAQQAAKAIAGVKSKTVTITAVYTTINKRI
-1056 DVSVLDDAGNQVQY
+1056 DQFATL
-1070 LEGLGAVSLQVNAN
+1070 N
-1084 GNIDVLNE
+1084 GW
-1092 AGEKVAEIPK
+1092 ATK
-1102 EVDTTT
+1102 
-1108 TVKMAVDSAEVDNYQ
+1108 Q
-1123 PDEKT
+1123 
-1128 GTAKYGVDSSS
+1128 
-1139 VDNWSP
+1139 
-1145 PNKNAIVV
+1145 
-1153 YKAVV
+1153 
-1158 EGEPKAKGTQDFK
+1158 AKGTQDFK

-1278 AVKDIQEEIVA
+1278 VVKDIQEEIVA

-1327 FDGNDEMWRKATLDI
+1327 FEGNDEMWRKATLDI
-1342 TKYNKRM
+1342 TKYNKRV

-1368 TIAGDWDEIGDSP
+1368 TIAGDWDEIDDSP

-1394 DLANGVYKNVEE
+1394 DLANGVYESVEE
-1406 KNEFLKNFGSNMFDA
+1406 KNEFLKNFGSNMFEA

-1577 TRTALD
+1577 TRIALD

-1589 RDAWTTEDRKAD
+1589 RDAWTTEDRKTD

-1615 QTKEGIDKYK
+1615 KTKEGIDKYK

-1637 QKIEDIQAANREK
+1637 QKIEDIQAANSEK

-1737 STQNIANNIRDRA
+1737 STQNIANNIHDKA